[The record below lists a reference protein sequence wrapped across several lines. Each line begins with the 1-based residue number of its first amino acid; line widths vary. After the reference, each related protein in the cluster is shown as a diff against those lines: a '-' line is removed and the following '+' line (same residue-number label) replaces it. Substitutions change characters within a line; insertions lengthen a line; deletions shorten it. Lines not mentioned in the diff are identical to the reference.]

1 MERETGRKLS
11 LPLAFCQE
19 RRDELTGLSTMTA
32 FMEQAGKE
40 IQVGGAAFLYFNM
53 ENFRLVNQR
62 YGFQAGNQLLIHIAQ
77 VLSDIFGAV
86 PMARLND
93 DRFVVMT
100 RAAHVALEVERART
114 AIYEAEPRLSL
125 VVKVG
130 VYEPEAGVT
139 DIALILDRAKLA
151 CDSIKGMYDRDIAWF
166 DPSMEEALNLRTYL
180 VTHFYEAIE
189 KGWIEVYYQPEV
201 RALTREI
208 CGFEAL
214 ARWRDPERGL
224 ISPGVFVPV
233 LEDAH
238 LIDRLDLYVLQRVCE
253 DLQRIRREGLD
264 VTHISVNLSRVDF
277 QLNDMLRE
285 VEIICRA
292 YGVPR
297 EFLHIEI
304 TESALNENDAF
315 LKQEIARLRAQGFE
329 LWMDDFGSG
338 YSSLNN
344 LKDFQFDML
353 KIDMAFLR
361 DFETKPQSRVIL
373 SAVVDMAKKLGLHTL
388 AEGVETEEQYAFLK
402 SIGCETLQGYLF
414 SPPVPLAEI
423 LPILRREE
431 GQLQLEDFRAA
442 AFFDAVGA
450 VNVLSTQPLLP
461 PEEAQ
466 RAHPLAIGILSI
478 HHGEAKLLYCSKEL
492 MRQLRESGF
501 ASPEEAM
508 ATYQRCTEAGC
519 ELGNARFWELVA
531 RCRRTRRVESTE
543 NVMNG
548 NIFSIVMRRIM
559 VDEARD
565 RAAYVYQLFNLSRF
579 GIGHQV
585 RAVDVATRH
594 LLQIYTRIDL
604 FTSDG
609 QSENL
614 IVDTTQQRVMDLD
627 SLSEESLR
635 RYAQMYIVPED
646 RELFLTFYNI
656 KTVLARARRA
666 HNDHVTAVFRV
677 RDEVSAQVQ
686 PQMFIIVPFR
696 MDGKW
701 CYLSC
706 VRRIDNMDETS
717 ILHGVLQQSMCG
729 ESVCASTMNAGR
741 AVRGACGEA
750 TGR

>member
-1 MERETGRKLS
+1 MECGTGRRQP
-11 LPLAFCQE
+11 LPFRQE

-32 FMEQAGKE
+32 FMEYAGKE
-40 IQVGGAAFLYFNM
+40 IQSGKATFLYFNM

-62 YGFQAGNQLLIHIAQ
+62 YGFQAGNQLLIHIAE
-77 VLSDIFGAV
+77 VLGDVFGAV

-114 AIYEAEPRLSL
+114 AIYETEPRLSF

-130 VYEPEAGVT
+130 VYEPEAGVA

-180 VTHFYEAIE
+180 VTHFYEALE
-189 KGWIEVYYQPEV
+189 KGWIEVFYQPEV

-253 DLQRIRREGLD
+253 DLHHIRREGLD
-264 VTHISVNLSRVDF
+264 VTHISVNLSRIDF
-277 QLNDMLRE
+277 QLNDMLQE
-285 VEIICRA
+285 VKSICCA

-297 EFLHIEI
+297 GFLHIEI
-304 TESALNENDAF
+304 TESALNESDAF
-315 LKQEIARLRAQGFE
+315 LRQEIARLRSAGFE

-344 LKDFQFDML
+344 LKDIQFDMI

-361 DFETKPQSRVIL
+361 DFETKPQSRVII

-402 SIGCETLQGYLF
+402 SIGCEVLQGYLF
-414 SPPVPLAEI
+414 SPPVPFEEIRPVLEAEAGH
-423 LPILRREE
+423 LV
-431 GQLQLEDFRAA
+431 LEDFHAA
-442 AFFDAVGA
+442 AFFDQVGA
-450 VNVLSTQPLLP
+450 VNVLSARPLVLMEGERPAP
-461 PEEAQ
+461 PPALGIFET
-466 RAHPLAIGILSI
+466 RADEGR
-478 HHGEAKLLYCSKEL
+478 LLYGNAEL
-492 MRQLRESGF
+492 DRLCRLAGF
-501 ASPEEAM
+501 DSAATAI
-508 ATYQRCTEAGC
+508 ATYNQCRGDSC
-519 ELGNARFWELVA
+519 EVGNARFWDLVA
-531 RCRRTRRVESTE
+531 RCQRTRRVEHTE

-548 NIFSIVMRRIM
+548 RIFSIVMRCIGG
-559 VDEARD
+559 DEAQD
-565 RAAYVYQLFNLSRF
+565 RAAFVYQLIDLSQF
-579 GIGHQV
+579 DICHQES
-585 RAVDVATRH
+585 AVEVATRH

-604 FTSDG
+604 FTVDG
-609 QSENL
+609 KLENL

-627 SLSEESLR
+627 SLSEESVR

-646 RELFLTFYNI
+646 WERFLRFYDTT
-656 KTVLARARRA
+656 TVLARARHA
-666 HNDHVTAVFRV
+666 HNDHVTAIFYV
-677 RDEVSAQVQ
+677 RDESTTEAQ

-696 MDGKW
+696 LEGKW

-706 VRRIDNMDETS
+706 VRRIDNLDATAS
-717 ILHGVLQQSMCG
+717 
-729 ESVCASTMNAGR
+729 SVPPLVG
-741 AVRGACGEA
+741 
-750 TGR
+750 

>member
-1 MERETGRKLS
+1 
-11 LPLAFCQE
+11 
-19 RRDELTGLSTMTA
+19 MTA

-40 IQVGGAAFLYFNM
+40 IQSGKATFLYFNM

-62 YGFQAGNQLLIHIAQ
+62 YGFQAGNQLLIHIAE
-77 VLSDIFGAV
+77 VLGDVFGAV

-114 AIYEAEPRLSL
+114 AIYETEPRLSF

-130 VYEPEAGVT
+130 VYEPEAGVA

-180 VTHFYEAIE
+180 VTHFYEALE
-189 KGWIEVYYQPEV
+189 KGWIEVFYQPEV

-253 DLQRIRREGLD
+253 DLHHIRREGLD
-264 VTHISVNLSRVDF
+264 VTHISVNLSRIDF
-277 QLNDMLRE
+277 QLNDMLQE
-285 VEIICRA
+285 VKSICCA

-297 EFLHIEI
+297 GFLHIEI
-304 TESALNENDAF
+304 TESALNESDAF
-315 LKQEIARLRAQGFE
+315 LRQEIARLRSAGFE

-344 LKDFQFDML
+344 LKDFQFDMI

-361 DFETKPQSRVIL
+361 DFETKPQSRVII

-402 SIGCETLQGYLF
+402 SIGCEVLQGYLF
-414 SPPVPLAEI
+414 SPPVPFEEIRPVLEAEAGH
-423 LPILRREE
+423 LV
-431 GQLQLEDFRAA
+431 LEDFHAA
-442 AFFDAVGA
+442 AFFDQVGA
-450 VNVLSTQPLLP
+450 VNVLSARPLVLMEGERPAP
-461 PEEAQ
+461 PPALGIFET
-466 RAHPLAIGILSI
+466 RADEGR
-478 HHGEAKLLYCSKEL
+478 LLYGNAEL
-492 MRQLRESGF
+492 DRLSRLAGF
-501 ASPEEAM
+501 DSAATAI
-508 ATYQRCTEAGC
+508 ATYNQCRGDSC
-519 ELGNARFWELVA
+519 EVGNARFWDLVA
-531 RCRRTRRVESTE
+531 RCQRTRRVEHTE

-548 NIFSIVMRRIM
+548 RIFSIVMRCIGG
-559 VDEARD
+559 DEAQD
-565 RAAYVYQLFNLSRF
+565 RAAFVYQLIDLSQF
-579 GIGHQV
+579 DICHQES
-585 RAVDVATRH
+585 AVEVATRH

-604 FTSDG
+604 FTADG
-609 QSENL
+609 KLENL

-627 SLSEESLR
+627 SLSEESVR

-646 RELFLTFYNI
+646 RERFLRFYDTT
-656 KTVLARARRA
+656 TVLARARHA
-666 HNDHVTAVFRV
+666 HNDHVTAIFYV
-677 RDEVSAQVQ
+677 RDESTTEAQ

-696 MDGKW
+696 LEGKW

-706 VRRIDNMDETS
+706 VRRIDNLDATAS
-717 ILHGVLQQSMCG
+717 
-729 ESVCASTMNAGR
+729 SVPPLVG
-741 AVRGACGEA
+741 
-750 TGR
+750 

>member
-1 MERETGRKLS
+1 
-11 LPLAFCQE
+11 
-19 RRDELTGLSTMTA
+19 
-32 FMEQAGKE
+32 
-40 IQVGGAAFLYFNM
+40 M

-62 YGFQAGNQLLIHIAQ
+62 YGFQAGNQLLIHIAE
-77 VLSDIFGAV
+77 VLGDVFGAV

-114 AIYEAEPRLSL
+114 AIYEAEPRLSF

-130 VYEPEAGVT
+130 VYEPEAGVA

-180 VTHFYEAIE
+180 VTHFYEALE
-189 KGWIEVYYQPEV
+189 KGWIEVFYQPEV

-253 DLQRIRREGLD
+253 DLHHIRREGLD
-264 VTHISVNLSRVDF
+264 VTHISVNLSRIDF
-277 QLNDMLRE
+277 QLNDMLQE
-285 VEIICRA
+285 VKSICCA

-297 EFLHIEI
+297 GFLHIEI
-304 TESALNENDAF
+304 TESALNESDAF
-315 LKQEIARLRAQGFE
+315 LRQEIARLRSAGFE

-344 LKDFQFDML
+344 LKDFQFDMI

-361 DFETKPQSRVIL
+361 DFETKPQSRVII

-402 SIGCETLQGYLF
+402 SIGCEVLQGYLF
-414 SPPVPLAEI
+414 SPPVPFEEIRPVLEAEAGH
-423 LPILRREE
+423 LV
-431 GQLQLEDFRAA
+431 LEDFHAA
-442 AFFDAVGA
+442 AFFDQVGA
-450 VNVLSTQPLLP
+450 VNVLSARPLVLMEGERPAP
-461 PEEAQ
+461 PPALGIFET
-466 RAHPLAIGILSI
+466 RADEGR
-478 HHGEAKLLYCSKEL
+478 LLYGNAEL
-492 MRQLRESGF
+492 DRLCRLAGF
-501 ASPEEAM
+501 DSAATAI
-508 ATYQRCTEAGC
+508 ATYNQCRGDSC
-519 ELGNARFWELVA
+519 EVGNARFWDLVA
-531 RCRRTRRVESTE
+531 RCQRTRRVEHTE

-548 NIFSIVMRRIM
+548 RIFSIVMRCIGG
-559 VDEARD
+559 DEAQD
-565 RAAYVYQLFNLSRF
+565 RAAFVYQLSDLSQF
-579 GIGHQV
+579 DICHQES
-585 RAVDVATRH
+585 AVEVATRH

-604 FTSDG
+604 FTADG
-609 QSENL
+609 KLENL

-627 SLSEESLR
+627 SLSEESVR

-646 RELFLTFYNI
+646 RERFLRFYDTT
-656 KTVLARARRA
+656 TVLARARHA
-666 HNDHVTAVFRV
+666 HNDHVTAIFYV
-677 RDEVSAQVQ
+677 RDESTMEAQ

-696 MDGKW
+696 LEGKW

-706 VRRIDNMDETS
+706 VRRIDNLDATAS
-717 ILHGVLQQSMCG
+717 
-729 ESVCASTMNAGR
+729 SVPPLVG
-741 AVRGACGEA
+741 
-750 TGR
+750 

>member
-40 IQVGGAAFLYFNM
+40 IQAGGAAFLYFNM

-130 VYEPEAGVT
+130 VYEPEAGVE

-180 VTHFYEAIE
+180 VTHFYEALE
-189 KGWIEVYYQPEV
+189 KGWIEVFYQPEV

-253 DLQRIRREGLD
+253 DLHHIRREGLD
-264 VTHISVNLSRVDF
+264 VTHISVNLSRIDF
-277 QLNDMLRE
+277 QLNDMLQE
-285 VEIICRA
+285 VKSICCA

-297 EFLHIEI
+297 GFLHIEI
-304 TESALNENDAF
+304 TESALNESDAF
-315 LKQEIARLRAQGFE
+315 LRQEIARLRSAGFE

-344 LKDFQFDML
+344 LKDFQFDMI

-361 DFETKPQSRVIL
+361 DFETKPQSRVII

-402 SIGCETLQGYLF
+402 SIGCEVLQGYLF
-414 SPPVPLAEI
+414 SPPVPFEEIRPVLEAEAGH
-423 LPILRREE
+423 LV
-431 GQLQLEDFRAA
+431 LEDFHAA
-442 AFFDAVGA
+442 AFFDQVGA
-450 VNVLSTQPLLP
+450 VNVLSARPLVLMEGERPAP
-461 PEEAQ
+461 PPALGIFET
-466 RAHPLAIGILSI
+466 RADEGR
-478 HHGEAKLLYCSKEL
+478 LLYGNAEL
-492 MRQLRESGF
+492 DRLCRLAGF
-501 ASPEEAM
+501 DSAATAI
-508 ATYQRCTEAGC
+508 ATYNQCTGNFC
-519 ELGNARFWELVA
+519 EFGTARFWDLVA
-531 RCRRTRRVESTE
+531 RCQRTRRVEHTE

-548 NIFSIVMRRIM
+548 RIFSIVMRCIGG
-559 VDEARD
+559 DEAQD
-565 RAAYVYQLFNLSRF
+565 RAAFVYQLIDLSQF
-579 GIGHQV
+579 DICHQES
-585 RAVDVATRH
+585 AVEVATRH

-604 FTSDG
+604 FTADG
-609 QSENL
+609 KLENL
-614 IVDTTQQRVMDLD
+614 FVDTTQQRVMDLD
-627 SLSEESLR
+627 SLSEESVR

-646 RELFLTFYNI
+646 RERFLRFYDTT
-656 KTVLARARRA
+656 TVLARARHA
-666 HNDHVTAVFRV
+666 HNDHVTAIFYV
-677 RDEVSAQVQ
+677 RDESTTEAQ

-696 MDGKW
+696 LEGKW

-706 VRRIDNMDETS
+706 VRRIDNLDATAS
-717 ILHGVLQQSMCG
+717 
-729 ESVCASTMNAGR
+729 SVPPLVG
-741 AVRGACGEA
+741 
-750 TGR
+750 

>member
-1 MERETGRKLS
+1 MECGTGRRQP
-11 LPLAFCQE
+11 LPFCQE

-40 IQVGGAAFLYFNM
+40 IQSGKATFLYFNM

-62 YGFQAGNQLLIHIAQ
+62 YGFQAGNQLLIHIAE
-77 VLSDIFGAV
+77 VLGDVFGAV

-114 AIYEAEPRLSL
+114 AIYEAEPRLSF

-130 VYEPEAGVT
+130 VYEPEAGVA

-180 VTHFYEAIE
+180 VTHFYEALE
-189 KGWIEVYYQPEV
+189 KGWIEVFYQPEV

-253 DLQRIRREGLD
+253 DLHHIRREGLD
-264 VTHISVNLSRVDF
+264 VTHISVNLSRIDF
-277 QLNDMLRE
+277 QLNDMLQE
-285 VEIICRA
+285 VKSICCA

-297 EFLHIEI
+297 GFLHIEI
-304 TESALNENDAF
+304 TESALNESDAF
-315 LKQEIARLRAQGFE
+315 LRQEIARLRSAGFE

-344 LKDFQFDML
+344 LKDFQFDMI

-361 DFETKPQSRVIL
+361 DFETKPQSRVII

-402 SIGCETLQGYLF
+402 SIGCEVLQGYLF
-414 SPPVPLAEI
+414 SPPVPFEEIRPVLEAEAGH
-423 LPILRREE
+423 LV
-431 GQLQLEDFRAA
+431 LEDFHAA
-442 AFFDAVGA
+442 AFFDQVGA
-450 VNVLSTQPLLP
+450 VNVLSARPLVLMEGERPAP
-461 PEEAQ
+461 PPALGIFET
-466 RAHPLAIGILSI
+466 RADEGR
-478 HHGEAKLLYCSKEL
+478 LLYGNAEL
-492 MRQLRESGF
+492 DRLCRLAGF
-501 ASPEEAM
+501 DSAATAI
-508 ATYQRCTEAGC
+508 ATYNQCRGDSC
-519 ELGNARFWELVA
+519 EVGNARFWNLVA
-531 RCRRTRRVESTE
+531 RCQRTRRVEHTE

-548 NIFSIVMRRIM
+548 RIFSIVMRCIGG
-559 VDEARD
+559 DEAQD
-565 RAAYVYQLFNLSRF
+565 RAAFVYQLIDLSQF
-579 GIGHQV
+579 DICHQES
-585 RAVDVATRH
+585 AVEVATRH

-604 FTSDG
+604 FTADG
-609 QSENL
+609 KLENL

-627 SLSEESLR
+627 SLSEESVR

-646 RELFLTFYNI
+646 RERFLRFYDTT
-656 KTVLARARRA
+656 TVLARARHA
-666 HNDHVTAVFRV
+666 HNDHVTAIFYV
-677 RDEVSAQVQ
+677 RDESTTEAQ

-696 MDGKW
+696 LEGKW

-706 VRRIDNMDETS
+706 VRRIDNLDATAS
-717 ILHGVLQQSMCG
+717 
-729 ESVCASTMNAGR
+729 SVPPLVG
-741 AVRGACGEA
+741 
-750 TGR
+750 

>member
-11 LPLAFCQE
+11 LSLPFRQE
-19 RRDELTGLSTMTA
+19 RRDELTGLLTMTA
-32 FMEQAGKE
+32 FMEQAGRE
-40 IQVGGAAFLYFNM
+40 IEKGAAVFLYFNM

-100 RAAHVALEVERART
+100 RIAHVALEVERART

-130 VYEPEAGVT
+130 VYEPEPGVT

-180 VTHFYEAIE
+180 VTHFYEALE

-201 RALTREI
+201 RALTRRV

-233 LEDAH
+233 LEEAH
-238 LIDRLDLYVLQRVCE
+238 LVDRLDLYVLQRVCE
-253 DLQRIRREGLD
+253 DLQRIRKDGTMD

-285 VEIICRA
+285 VDVICRA

-297 EFLHIEI
+297 GFLHIEI
-304 TESALNENDAF
+304 TESALNESDTV
-315 LKQEIARLRAQGFE
+315 LKQEIGRLRGQGFE

-344 LKDFQFDML
+344 LKDFQFDVL

-402 SIGCETLQGYLF
+402 GIGCEVLQGYLF
-414 SPPVPLAEI
+414 SPPVPLKEI

-431 GQLQLEDFRAA
+431 GQLALEDFRAA
-442 AFFDAVGA
+442 AFFDDVGA
-450 VNVLSTQPLLP
+450 VNVLSTQPLLLP
-461 PEEAQ
+461 REERRAQ
-466 RAHPLAIGILSI
+466 PLAIGII
-478 HHGEAKLLYCSKEL
+478 ATHHDRAKLLYCSREL
-492 MRQLRESGF
+492 ARLLRVAGF
-501 ASPEEAM
+501 SSPEEAM
-508 ATYQRCTEAGC
+508 ATREMRAGSGR
-519 ELGNARFWELVA
+519 ELGNARFWELVE
-531 RCRRTRRVESTE
+531 RCRRTRRVECTE

-548 NIFSIVMRRIM
+548 TVFSIEMRCVA

-565 RAAYVYQLFNLSRF
+565 RAAFVYQLIDLSRF
-579 GIGHQV
+579 GISHQV
-585 RAVDVATRH
+585 HAVDVATRY

-609 QSENL
+609 RSENL

-627 SLSEESLR
+627 SLSEESVR
-635 RYAQMYIVPED
+635 RYADMYIVPED
-646 RELFLTFYNI
+646 RAHFLTFYDI
-656 KTVLARARRA
+656 KTVRARARRA

-677 RDEVSAQVQ
+677 RDEGSAEAQ
-686 PQMFIIVPFR
+686 PQMFILVPFR
-696 MDGKW
+696 MDGQW

-706 VRRIDNMDETS
+706 VRRIDNLDEQIS
-717 ILHGVLQQSMCG
+717 YGVFSLPDSCARCG
-729 ESVCASTMNAGR
+729 A
-741 AVRGACGEA
+741 EA
-750 TGR
+750 ERSE

>member
-130 VYEPEAGVT
+130 VYEPEAGVA

-180 VTHFYEAIE
+180 VTHFYEALE
-189 KGWIEVYYQPEV
+189 KGWIEVFYQPEV

-253 DLQRIRREGLD
+253 DLHHIRREGLD
-264 VTHISVNLSRVDF
+264 VTHISVNLSRIDF
-277 QLNDMLRE
+277 QLNDMLQE
-285 VEIICRA
+285 VKSLCCA

-304 TESALNENDAF
+304 TESALNESDTF
-315 LKQEIARLRAQGFE
+315 LKTEIGRLRGQGFE

-344 LKDFQFDML
+344 LKDFQFDMI

-361 DFETKPQSRVIL
+361 DFETKPQSRVII

-402 SIGCETLQGYLF
+402 SIGCEVLQGYLF
-414 SPPVPLAEI
+414 SPPVPFEEIRPVLEAEAGH
-423 LPILRREE
+423 LV
-431 GQLQLEDFRAA
+431 LEDFHAA
-442 AFFDAVGA
+442 AFFDQVGA
-450 VNVLSTQPLLP
+450 LNVLSARPLVLMEGERPAP
-461 PEEAQ
+461 PPALGIFET
-466 RAHPLAIGILSI
+466 RADEGR
-478 HHGEAKLLYCSKEL
+478 LLYGNAEL
-492 MRQLRESGF
+492 DRLCRLAGF
-501 ASPEEAM
+501 DSA
-508 ATYQRCTEAGC
+508 ATAIATNNQCRGDSC
-519 ELGNARFWELVA
+519 EVGNARFWDLVA
-531 RCRRTRRVESTE
+531 RCRRTRRVEHTE

-548 NIFSIVMRRIM
+548 RIFSIAMRCIGG
-559 VDEARD
+559 DEVQD
-565 RAAYVYQLFNLSRF
+565 RAAFVYQLIDLSQF
-579 GIGHQV
+579 DICHQES
-585 RAVDVATRH
+585 AVEVATRH

-604 FTSDG
+604 FTADG
-609 QSENL
+609 KLENL

-627 SLSEESLR
+627 SLSEEGVR

-646 RELFLTFYNI
+646 RERFLRFYDTT
-656 KTVLARARRA
+656 TVLARARHA
-666 HNDHVTAVFRV
+666 HNDHVTAIFYV
-677 RDEVSAQVQ
+677 RDEGTTEAQ

-696 MDGKW
+696 LEGKW

-706 VRRIDNMDETS
+706 VRRIDNLDATAS
-717 ILHGVLQQSMCG
+717 
-729 ESVCASTMNAGR
+729 SVPPLVG
-741 AVRGACGEA
+741 
-750 TGR
+750 

>member
-1 MERETGRKLS
+1 
-11 LPLAFCQE
+11 
-19 RRDELTGLSTMTA
+19 MTA
-32 FMEQAGKE
+32 FMEYAGKE
-40 IQVGGAAFLYFNM
+40 IQSGKATFLYFNM

-62 YGFQAGNQLLIHIAQ
+62 YGFQAGNQLLIHIAE
-77 VLSDIFGAV
+77 VLGDVFGAV

-114 AIYEAEPRLSL
+114 AIYETEPRLSF

-130 VYEPEAGVT
+130 VYEPEAGVA

-180 VTHFYEAIE
+180 VTHFYEALE
-189 KGWIEVYYQPEV
+189 KGWIEVFYQPEV

-253 DLQRIRREGLD
+253 DLHHIRREGLD
-264 VTHISVNLSRVDF
+264 VTHISVNLSRIDF
-277 QLNDMLRE
+277 QLNDMLQE
-285 VEIICRA
+285 VKSICCA

-297 EFLHIEI
+297 GFLHIEI
-304 TESALNENDAF
+304 TESALNESDAF
-315 LKQEIARLRAQGFE
+315 LRQEIARLRSAGFE

-344 LKDFQFDML
+344 LKDFQFDMI

-361 DFETKPQSRVIL
+361 DFETKPQSRVII

-402 SIGCETLQGYLF
+402 SIGCEVLQGYLF
-414 SPPVPLAEI
+414 SPPVPFEEIRPVLEAEAGH
-423 LPILRREE
+423 LV
-431 GQLQLEDFRAA
+431 LEDFHAA
-442 AFFDAVGA
+442 AFFDQVGA
-450 VNVLSTQPLLP
+450 VNVLSARPLVLMEGERPAP
-461 PEEAQ
+461 PPALGIFET
-466 RAHPLAIGILSI
+466 RADEGR
-478 HHGEAKLLYCSKEL
+478 LLYGNAEL
-492 MRQLRESGF
+492 DRLSRLAGF
-501 ASPEEAM
+501 DSAATAI
-508 ATYQRCTEAGC
+508 ATYNQCRGDSC
-519 ELGNARFWELVA
+519 EVGNARFWDLVA
-531 RCRRTRRVESTE
+531 RCQRTRRVEHTE

-548 NIFSIVMRRIM
+548 RIFSIVMRCIGG
-559 VDEARD
+559 DEAQD
-565 RAAYVYQLFNLSRF
+565 RAAFVYQLIDLSQF
-579 GIGHQV
+579 DICHQES
-585 RAVDVATRH
+585 AVEVATRH

-604 FTSDG
+604 FTADG
-609 QSENL
+609 KLENL

-627 SLSEESLR
+627 SLSEESVR

-646 RELFLTFYNI
+646 WERFLRFYDTT
-656 KTVLARARRA
+656 TVLARARHA
-666 HNDHVTAVFRV
+666 HNDHVTAIFYV
-677 RDEVSAQVQ
+677 RDESTTEAQ

-696 MDGKW
+696 LEGKW

-706 VRRIDNMDETS
+706 VRRIDNLDATAS
-717 ILHGVLQQSMCG
+717 
-729 ESVCASTMNAGR
+729 SVPPLVG
-741 AVRGACGEA
+741 
-750 TGR
+750 

>member
-1 MERETGRKLS
+1 MECGTGRRQP
-11 LPLAFCQE
+11 LPFRQE

-32 FMEQAGKE
+32 FMEYAGKE
-40 IQVGGAAFLYFNM
+40 IQSGKATFLYFNM

-62 YGFQAGNQLLIHIAQ
+62 YGFQAGNQLLIHIAE
-77 VLSDIFGAV
+77 VLGDVFGAV

-114 AIYEAEPRLSL
+114 AIYEAEPRLSF

-130 VYEPEAGVT
+130 VYEPEAGVA

-180 VTHFYEAIE
+180 VTHFYEALE
-189 KGWIEVYYQPEV
+189 KGWIEVFYQPEV

-253 DLQRIRREGLD
+253 DLHHIRREGLD
-264 VTHISVNLSRVDF
+264 VTHISVNLSRIDF
-277 QLNDMLRE
+277 QLNDMLQE
-285 VEIICRA
+285 VKSICCA

-297 EFLHIEI
+297 GFLHIEI
-304 TESALNENDAF
+304 TESALNESDAF
-315 LKQEIARLRAQGFE
+315 LRQEIARLRSAGFE

-344 LKDFQFDML
+344 LKDFQFDMI

-361 DFETKPQSRVIL
+361 DFETKPQSRVII

-402 SIGCETLQGYLF
+402 SIGCEVLQGYLF
-414 SPPVPLAEI
+414 SPPVPFEEIRPVLEAEAGH
-423 LPILRREE
+423 LV
-431 GQLQLEDFRAA
+431 LEDFHAA
-442 AFFDAVGA
+442 AFFDQVGA
-450 VNVLSTQPLLP
+450 VNVLSARPLVLMEGERPAP
-461 PEEAQ
+461 PPALGIFET
-466 RAHPLAIGILSI
+466 RADEGR
-478 HHGEAKLLYCSKEL
+478 LLYGNAEL
-492 MRQLRESGF
+492 DRLSRLAGF
-501 ASPEEAM
+501 DSAATAI
-508 ATYQRCTEAGC
+508 ATYNQCRGDSC
-519 ELGNARFWELVA
+519 EVGNARFWDLVA
-531 RCRRTRRVESTE
+531 RCQRTRRVEHTE

-548 NIFSIVMRRIM
+548 RIFSIVMRCIGG
-559 VDEARD
+559 DEAQD
-565 RAAYVYQLFNLSRF
+565 RAAFVYQLIDLSQF
-579 GIGHQV
+579 DICHQES
-585 RAVDVATRH
+585 AVEVATRH

-604 FTSDG
+604 FTADG
-609 QSENL
+609 KLENL

-627 SLSEESLR
+627 SLSEESVR

-646 RELFLTFYNI
+646 RERFLRFYDTT
-656 KTVLARARRA
+656 TVLARARHA
-666 HNDHVTAVFRV
+666 HNDHVTAIFYV
-677 RDEVSAQVQ
+677 RDESTTEAQ

-696 MDGKW
+696 LEGKW

-706 VRRIDNMDETS
+706 VRRIDNLDATAS
-717 ILHGVLQQSMCG
+717 
-729 ESVCASTMNAGR
+729 SVPPLVG
-741 AVRGACGEA
+741 
-750 TGR
+750 

>member
-1 MERETGRKLS
+1 MECGTGMRQP
-11 LPLAFCQE
+11 LPFRQE

-32 FMEQAGKE
+32 FMEYAGKE
-40 IQVGGAAFLYFNM
+40 IQSGKATFLYFNM

-62 YGFQAGNQLLIHIAQ
+62 YGFQAGNQLLIHIAE
-77 VLSDIFGAV
+77 VLGDVFGAV

-114 AIYEAEPRLSL
+114 AIYEAEPRLSF

-130 VYEPEAGVT
+130 VYEPEAGVA

-180 VTHFYEAIE
+180 VTHFYEALE
-189 KGWIEVYYQPEV
+189 KGWIEVFYQPEV

-253 DLQRIRREGLD
+253 DLHHIRREGLD
-264 VTHISVNLSRVDF
+264 VTHISVNLSRIDF
-277 QLNDMLRE
+277 QLNDMLQE
-285 VEIICRA
+285 VKSICCA

-297 EFLHIEI
+297 GFLHIEI
-304 TESALNENDAF
+304 TESALNESDAF
-315 LKQEIARLRAQGFE
+315 LRQEIARLRSAGFE

-344 LKDFQFDML
+344 LKDFQFDMI

-361 DFETKPQSRVIL
+361 DFETKPQSRVII

-402 SIGCETLQGYLF
+402 SIGCEVLQGYLF
-414 SPPVPLAEI
+414 SPPVPFEEIRPVLEAEAGH
-423 LPILRREE
+423 LV
-431 GQLQLEDFRAA
+431 LEDFHAA
-442 AFFDAVGA
+442 AFFDQVGA
-450 VNVLSTQPLLP
+450 VNVLSARPLVLMEGERPAP
-461 PEEAQ
+461 PPALGIFET
-466 RAHPLAIGILSI
+466 RADEGR
-478 HHGEAKLLYCSKEL
+478 LLYGNAEL
-492 MRQLRESGF
+492 DRLCRLAGF
-501 ASPEEAM
+501 DSAATAI
-508 ATYQRCTEAGC
+508 ATYNQCRGDSC
-519 ELGNARFWELVA
+519 EVGNARFWDLVA
-531 RCRRTRRVESTE
+531 RCQRTRRVEHTE

-548 NIFSIVMRRIM
+548 RIFSIVMRCIGG
-559 VDEARD
+559 DEAQD
-565 RAAYVYQLFNLSRF
+565 RAAFVYQLIDLSQF
-579 GIGHQV
+579 DICHQES
-585 RAVDVATRH
+585 AVEVATRH

-604 FTSDG
+604 FTADG
-609 QSENL
+609 KLENL

-627 SLSEESLR
+627 SLSEESVR

-646 RELFLTFYNI
+646 RERFLRFYDTT
-656 KTVLARARRA
+656 TVLARARHA
-666 HNDHVTAVFRV
+666 HNDHVTAIFYV
-677 RDEVSAQVQ
+677 RDESTMEAQ

-696 MDGKW
+696 LEGKW

-706 VRRIDNMDETS
+706 VRRIDNLDATAS
-717 ILHGVLQQSMCG
+717 
-729 ESVCASTMNAGR
+729 SVPPLVG
-741 AVRGACGEA
+741 
-750 TGR
+750 

>member
-1 MERETGRKLS
+1 MECGTGRRQP
-11 LPLAFCQE
+11 LPFRQE

-32 FMEQAGKE
+32 FMEYAGKE
-40 IQVGGAAFLYFNM
+40 IQSGKATFLYFNM

-62 YGFQAGNQLLIHIAQ
+62 YGFQAGNQLLIHISQ
-77 VLSDIFGAV
+77 VLRDIFGAV

-114 AIYEAEPRLSL
+114 AIYEAEPRLSF

-130 VYEPEAGVT
+130 VYEPEAGVA

-180 VTHFYEAIE
+180 VTHFYEALE
-189 KGWIEVYYQPEV
+189 KGWIEVFYQPEV

-224 ISPGVFVPV
+224 ISPGVFVPE
-233 LEDAH
+233 LEEEH

-253 DLQRIRREGLD
+253 DLHHIRREGLD
-264 VTHISVNLSRVDF
+264 VTHISVNLSRIDF
-277 QLNDMLRE
+277 QLNDMLQE
-285 VEIICRA
+285 VKSICCA

-297 EFLHIEI
+297 GFLHIEI
-304 TESALNENDAF
+304 TESALNESDAF
-315 LKQEIARLRAQGFE
+315 LRQEIARLRSAGFE

-344 LKDFQFDML
+344 LKDFQFDMI

-361 DFETKPQSRVIL
+361 DFETKPQSRVII

-402 SIGCETLQGYLF
+402 SIGCEVLQGYLF
-414 SPPVPLAEI
+414 SPPVPFEEIRPVLEAEAGH
-423 LPILRREE
+423 LV
-431 GQLQLEDFRAA
+431 LEDFHAA
-442 AFFDAVGA
+442 AFFDQVGA
-450 VNVLSTQPLLP
+450 VNVLSARPLVLMEGERPAP
-461 PEEAQ
+461 PPALGIFET
-466 RAHPLAIGILSI
+466 RADEGR
-478 HHGEAKLLYCSKEL
+478 LLYGNAEL
-492 MRQLRESGF
+492 DRLCRLAGF
-501 ASPEEAM
+501 DSAATAI
-508 ATYQRCTEAGC
+508 ATYNQCRGDSC
-519 ELGNARFWELVA
+519 EVGNARFWDLVA
-531 RCRRTRRVESTE
+531 RCQRTRRVEHTE

-548 NIFSIVMRRIM
+548 RIFSIVMRCIGG
-559 VDEARD
+559 DEAQD
-565 RAAYVYQLFNLSRF
+565 RAAFVYQLIDLSQF
-579 GIGHQV
+579 DICHQES
-585 RAVDVATRH
+585 AVEVATRH

-604 FTSDG
+604 FTADG
-609 QSENL
+609 KLENL

-627 SLSEESLR
+627 SLSEESVR

-646 RELFLTFYNI
+646 RERFLRFYDTT
-656 KTVLARARRA
+656 TVLARARHA
-666 HNDHVTAVFRV
+666 HNDHVTAIFYV
-677 RDEVSAQVQ
+677 RDESTTEAQ

-696 MDGKW
+696 LEGKW

-706 VRRIDNMDETS
+706 VRRIDNLDATAS
-717 ILHGVLQQSMCG
+717 
-729 ESVCASTMNAGR
+729 SVPPLVG
-741 AVRGACGEA
+741 
-750 TGR
+750 

>member
-1 MERETGRKLS
+1 MECGTGMRQP
-11 LPLAFCQE
+11 LPFRQE

-32 FMEQAGKE
+32 FMEYAGKE
-40 IQVGGAAFLYFNM
+40 IQSGKATFLYFNM

-62 YGFQAGNQLLIHIAQ
+62 YGFQAGNQLLIHIAE
-77 VLSDIFGAV
+77 VLGDVFGAV

-114 AIYEAEPRLSL
+114 AIYEAEPRLSF

-130 VYEPEAGVT
+130 VYEPEAGVA

-180 VTHFYEAIE
+180 VTHFYEALE
-189 KGWIEVYYQPEV
+189 KGWIEVFYQPEV

-253 DLQRIRREGLD
+253 DLHHIRREGLD
-264 VTHISVNLSRVDF
+264 VTHISVNLSRIDF
-277 QLNDMLRE
+277 QLNDMLQE
-285 VEIICRA
+285 VKSICCA

-297 EFLHIEI
+297 GFLHIEI
-304 TESALNENDAF
+304 TESALNESDAF
-315 LKQEIARLRAQGFE
+315 LRQEIARLRSAGFE

-344 LKDFQFDML
+344 LKDFQFDMI

-361 DFETKPQSRVIL
+361 DFETKPQSRVII

-402 SIGCETLQGYLF
+402 SIGCEVLQGYLF
-414 SPPVPLAEI
+414 SPPVPFEEIRPVLEAEAGH
-423 LPILRREE
+423 LV
-431 GQLQLEDFRAA
+431 LEDFHAA
-442 AFFDAVGA
+442 AFFDQVGA
-450 VNVLSTQPLLP
+450 VNVLSARPLVLMEGERSAP
-461 PEEAQ
+461 PPALGIFET
-466 RAHPLAIGILSI
+466 RADEGR
-478 HHGEAKLLYCSKEL
+478 LLYGNAEL
-492 MRQLRESGF
+492 DRLCRLAGF
-501 ASPEEAM
+501 DSAATAI
-508 ATYQRCTEAGC
+508 ATYNQCRGDSC
-519 ELGNARFWELVA
+519 EVGNARFWDLVA
-531 RCRRTRRVESTE
+531 RCQRTRRVEHTE

-548 NIFSIVMRRIM
+548 RIFSIVMRCIGG
-559 VDEARD
+559 DEAQD
-565 RAAYVYQLFNLSRF
+565 RAAFVYQLIDLSQF
-579 GIGHQV
+579 DICHQES
-585 RAVDVATRH
+585 AVEVATRH

-604 FTSDG
+604 FTADG
-609 QSENL
+609 KLENL

-627 SLSEESLR
+627 SLSEESVR

-646 RELFLTFYNI
+646 RERFLRFYDTT
-656 KTVLARARRA
+656 TVLARARHA
-666 HNDHVTAVFRV
+666 HNDHVTAIFYV
-677 RDEVSAQVQ
+677 RDESTMEAQ

-696 MDGKW
+696 LEGKW

-706 VRRIDNMDETS
+706 VRRIDNLDATAS
-717 ILHGVLQQSMCG
+717 
-729 ESVCASTMNAGR
+729 SVPPLVG
-741 AVRGACGEA
+741 
-750 TGR
+750 

>member
-11 LPLAFCQE
+11 LSLPFRQE

-32 FMEQAGKE
+32 FMEQAGRE
-40 IQVGGAAFLYFNM
+40 IEKGAAVFLYFNM

-100 RAAHVALEVERART
+100 RIAHVALEVERART

-130 VYEPEAGVT
+130 VYEPEPGVT

-201 RALTREI
+201 RALTRRV

-238 LIDRLDLYVLQRVCE
+238 LVDRLDLYVLQRVCE
-253 DLQRIRREGLD
+253 DLQRIRKDAAMD

-277 QLNDMLRE
+277 QLNDMLQE

-292 YGVPR
+292 HGVPR

-304 TESALNENDAF
+304 TESALNESDTF
-315 LKQEIARLRAQGFE
+315 LKTEIGRLRGQGFE

-344 LKDFQFDML
+344 LKDFQFDVL

-361 DFETKPQSRVIL
+361 DFATKPQSRVIL

-414 SPPVPLAEI
+414 SPPVPLVEI

-431 GQLQLEDFRAA
+431 GQLELEDFRAA
-442 AFFDAVGA
+442 SFFDAVGA

-466 RAHPLAIGILSI
+466 KAHPLAIGILSI
-478 HHGEAKLLYCSKEL
+478 HHERAKLLYCSREL
-492 MRQLRESGF
+492 ARQLREAGF
-501 ASPEEAM
+501 TSPEEAM
-508 ATYQRCTEAGC
+508 ATYRRDAEGGR

-548 NIFSIVMRRIM
+548 NIFSIVMRCIM

-565 RAAYVYQLFNLSRF
+565 RAAYVYQLFNLSQL

-585 RAVDVATRH
+585 HAVDVATRH

-609 QSENL
+609 RSENL

-627 SLSEESLR
+627 SLSEESVR

-646 RELFLTFYNI
+646 REMFLTFYDI
-656 KTVLARARRA
+656 GTACARARRA

-677 RDEVSAQVQ
+677 RDEGSAEAQ
-686 PQMFIIVPFR
+686 PQMFILVPFR
-696 MDGKW
+696 MDGQW

-706 VRRIDNMDETS
+706 VRRIDNMDESS
-717 ILHGVLQQSMCG
+717 ILHGVLQQTVCG
-729 ESVCASTMNAGR
+729 ESACASMDAGR
-741 AVRGACGEA
+741 AVRGACDE

>member
-1 MERETGRKLS
+1 MECGTGRRQP
-11 LPLAFCQE
+11 LPFCQE

-32 FMEQAGKE
+32 FMEYAGKE
-40 IQVGGAAFLYFNM
+40 IQSGKATFLYFNM

-62 YGFQAGNQLLIHIAQ
+62 YGFQAGNQLLIHIAE
-77 VLSDIFGAV
+77 VLGDVFGAV

-130 VYEPEAGVT
+130 VYEPEAGVE

-180 VTHFYEAIE
+180 VTHFYEALE
-189 KGWIEVYYQPEV
+189 KGWIEVFYQPEV

-253 DLQRIRREGLD
+253 DLHHIRREGLD
-264 VTHISVNLSRVDF
+264 VTHISVNLSRIDF
-277 QLNDMLRE
+277 QLNDMLQE
-285 VEIICRA
+285 VKSICCA

-297 EFLHIEI
+297 GFLHIEI
-304 TESALNENDAF
+304 TESALNESDAF
-315 LKQEIARLRAQGFE
+315 LRQEIARLRSAGFE

-344 LKDFQFDML
+344 LKDFQFDMI

-361 DFETKPQSRVIL
+361 DFETKPQSRVII

-402 SIGCETLQGYLF
+402 SIGCEVLQGYLF
-414 SPPVPLAEI
+414 SPPVPFEEIRPVLEAEAGH
-423 LPILRREE
+423 LV
-431 GQLQLEDFRAA
+431 LEDFHAA
-442 AFFDAVGA
+442 AFFDQVGA
-450 VNVLSTQPLLP
+450 VNVLSARPLVLMEGERPAP
-461 PEEAQ
+461 PPALGIFET
-466 RAHPLAIGILSI
+466 RADEGR
-478 HHGEAKLLYCSKEL
+478 LLYGNAEL
-492 MRQLRESGF
+492 DRLCRLAGF
-501 ASPEEAM
+501 DSAATAI
-508 ATYQRCTEAGC
+508 ATYNQCRGDSC
-519 ELGNARFWELVA
+519 EVGNARFWDLVA
-531 RCRRTRRVESTE
+531 RCQRTRRVEHTE

-548 NIFSIVMRRIM
+548 RIFSIVMRCIGG
-559 VDEARD
+559 DEAQD
-565 RAAYVYQLFNLSRF
+565 RAAFVYQLIDLSQF
-579 GIGHQV
+579 DICHQES
-585 RAVDVATRH
+585 AVEVATRH

-604 FTSDG
+604 FTADG
-609 QSENL
+609 KLENL

-627 SLSEESLR
+627 SLSEESVR

-646 RELFLTFYNI
+646 RERFLRFYDTT
-656 KTVLARARRA
+656 TVLARARHA
-666 HNDHVTAVFRV
+666 HNDHVTAIFYV
-677 RDEVSAQVQ
+677 RDESTMEAQ

-696 MDGKW
+696 LEGKW

-706 VRRIDNMDETS
+706 VRRIDNLDATAS
-717 ILHGVLQQSMCG
+717 
-729 ESVCASTMNAGR
+729 SVPPLVG
-741 AVRGACGEA
+741 
-750 TGR
+750 

>member
-1 MERETGRKLS
+1 MDRETGRKLS

-40 IQVGGAAFLYFNM
+40 IQAGGAAFLYFNM

-100 RAAHVALEVERART
+100 RIAHVALEVEHART

-180 VTHFYEAIE
+180 VTHFYEALE

-238 LIDRLDLYVLQRVCE
+238 LVDRLDLYVLQRVCE

-277 QLNDMLRE
+277 QLNDMLQE

-292 YGVPR
+292 HGVPR

-431 GQLQLEDFRAA
+431 GQLQLEDFHAA
-442 AFFDAVGA
+442 AFFDQVGA
-450 VNVLSTQPLLP
+450 VNVLSAQPLVLMEGERPAP
-461 PEEAQ
+461 PTALGIFET
-466 RAHPLAIGILSI
+466 RADEGR
-478 HHGEAKLLYCSKEL
+478 LLYGNAEL
-492 MRQLRESGF
+492 ERLCRLAGF
-501 ASPEEAM
+501 DSAATAI
-508 ATYQRCTEAGC
+508 ATYNQCRGDSC
-519 ELGNARFWELVA
+519 EVGNARFWDLVA
-531 RCRRTRRVESTE
+531 RCQRTRRVEHTE

-548 NIFSIVMRRIM
+548 RIFSIAMRCIGG
-559 VDEARD
+559 DEAQD
-565 RAAYVYQLFNLSRF
+565 RAAFVYQLIDLSQF
-579 GIGHQV
+579 DICHQES
-585 RAVDVATRH
+585 AVEVATRH

-604 FTSDG
+604 FTADG
-609 QSENL
+609 KLENL

-627 SLSEESLR
+627 SLSEESVR

-646 RELFLTFYNI
+646 RERFIRFYDTT
-656 KTVLARARRA
+656 TVLARARHA
-666 HNDHVTAVFRV
+666 HNDHVTAIFYV
-677 RDEVSAQVQ
+677 RDESTTEAQ

-696 MDGKW
+696 LEGKW

-706 VRRIDNMDETS
+706 VRRIDNFDATAS
-717 ILHGVLQQSMCG
+717 
-729 ESVCASTMNAGR
+729 SVPPFVGGGGR
-741 AVRGACGEA
+741 I
-750 TGR
+750 GRK

>member
-130 VYEPEAGVT
+130 VYEPEAGVE

-180 VTHFYEAIE
+180 VTHFYEALE

-253 DLQRIRREGLD
+253 DLHHIRREGLD
-264 VTHISVNLSRVDF
+264 VTHISVNLSRIDF
-277 QLNDMLRE
+277 QLNDMLQE
-285 VEIICRA
+285 VKSICCA

-297 EFLHIEI
+297 GFLHIEI
-304 TESALNENDAF
+304 TESALNESDAF
-315 LKQEIARLRAQGFE
+315 LRQEIARLRSAGFE

-344 LKDFQFDML
+344 LKDFQFDMI

-361 DFETKPQSRVIL
+361 DFETKPQSRVII

-402 SIGCETLQGYLF
+402 SIGCEVLQGYLF
-414 SPPVPLAEI
+414 SPPVPFEEIRPVLEAEAGH
-423 LPILRREE
+423 LV
-431 GQLQLEDFRAA
+431 LEDFHAA
-442 AFFDAVGA
+442 AFFDQVGA
-450 VNVLSTQPLLP
+450 VNVLSARPLVLMEGERPEP
-461 PEEAQ
+461 PPALGIFET
-466 RAHPLAIGILSI
+466 RADEGR
-478 HHGEAKLLYCSKEL
+478 LLYGNAEL
-492 MRQLRESGF
+492 DRLCRLAGF
-501 ASPEEAM
+501 DSAATAI
-508 ATYQRCTEAGC
+508 ATYNQCRGDSC
-519 ELGNARFWELVA
+519 EVGNARFWDLVA
-531 RCRRTRRVESTE
+531 RCQRTRRVEHTE

-548 NIFSIVMRRIM
+548 RIFSIVMRCIGG
-559 VDEARD
+559 DEAQD
-565 RAAYVYQLFNLSRF
+565 RAAFVYQLIDLSQF
-579 GIGHQV
+579 DICHQES
-585 RAVDVATRH
+585 AVEVATRH

-604 FTSDG
+604 FTADG
-609 QSENL
+609 KLENL

-627 SLSEESLR
+627 SLSEESVR

-646 RELFLTFYNI
+646 RERFLRFYDTT
-656 KTVLARARRA
+656 TVLARARHA
-666 HNDHVTAVFRV
+666 HNDHVTAIFYV
-677 RDEVSAQVQ
+677 RDESTTEAQ

-696 MDGKW
+696 LEGKW

-706 VRRIDNMDETS
+706 VRRIDNLDATAS
-717 ILHGVLQQSMCG
+717 
-729 ESVCASTMNAGR
+729 SVPPLVG
-741 AVRGACGEA
+741 
-750 TGR
+750 

>member
-1 MERETGRKLS
+1 MECGTGRRQP
-11 LPLAFCQE
+11 LPFRQE

-32 FMEQAGKE
+32 FMEYAGKE
-40 IQVGGAAFLYFNM
+40 IQSGKATFLYFNM

-62 YGFQAGNQLLIHIAQ
+62 YGFQAGNQLLIHIAE
-77 VLSDIFGAV
+77 VLGDVFGAV

-114 AIYEAEPRLSL
+114 AIYETEPRLSF

-130 VYEPEAGVT
+130 VYEPEAGVA

-180 VTHFYEAIE
+180 VTHFYEALE
-189 KGWIEVYYQPEV
+189 KGWIEVFYQPEV

-253 DLQRIRREGLD
+253 DLHHIRREGLD
-264 VTHISVNLSRVDF
+264 VTHISVNLSRIDF
-277 QLNDMLRE
+277 QLNDMLQE
-285 VEIICRA
+285 VKSICCA

-297 EFLHIEI
+297 GFLHIEI
-304 TESALNENDAF
+304 TESALNESDAF
-315 LKQEIARLRAQGFE
+315 LRQEIARLRSAGFE

-344 LKDFQFDML
+344 LKDFQFDMI

-361 DFETKPQSRVIL
+361 DFETKPQSRVII

-402 SIGCETLQGYLF
+402 SIGCEVLQGYLF
-414 SPPVPLAEI
+414 SPPVPFEEIRPVLEAEAGH
-423 LPILRREE
+423 LV
-431 GQLQLEDFRAA
+431 LEDFHAA
-442 AFFDAVGA
+442 AFFDQVGA
-450 VNVLSTQPLLP
+450 VNVLSARPLVLMEGERPAP
-461 PEEAQ
+461 PPALGIFET
-466 RAHPLAIGILSI
+466 RADEGR
-478 HHGEAKLLYCSKEL
+478 LLYGNAEL
-492 MRQLRESGF
+492 DRLCRLAGF
-501 ASPEEAM
+501 DSAATAI
-508 ATYQRCTEAGC
+508 ATYNQCRGDSC
-519 ELGNARFWELVA
+519 EVGNARFWDLVA
-531 RCRRTRRVESTE
+531 RCQRTRRVEHTE

-548 NIFSIVMRRIM
+548 RIFSIVMRCIGG
-559 VDEARD
+559 DEAQD
-565 RAAYVYQLFNLSRF
+565 RAAFVYQLIDLSQF
-579 GIGHQV
+579 DICHQES
-585 RAVDVATRH
+585 AVEVATRH

-604 FTSDG
+604 FTADG
-609 QSENL
+609 KLENL

-627 SLSEESLR
+627 SLSEESVR

-646 RELFLTFYNI
+646 WERFLRFYDTT
-656 KTVLARARRA
+656 TVLARARHA
-666 HNDHVTAVFRV
+666 HNDHVTAIFYV
-677 RDEVSAQVQ
+677 RDESTTEAQ

-696 MDGKW
+696 LEGKW

-706 VRRIDNMDETS
+706 VRRIDNLDATAS
-717 ILHGVLQQSMCG
+717 
-729 ESVCASTMNAGR
+729 SVPPLG
-741 AVRGACGEA
+741 G
-750 TGR
+750 

>member
-1 MERETGRKLS
+1 MECGTGRRQP
-11 LPLAFCQE
+11 LPFRQE

-32 FMEQAGKE
+32 FMEYAGKE
-40 IQVGGAAFLYFNM
+40 IQSGKATFLYFNM

-62 YGFQAGNQLLIHIAQ
+62 YGFQAGNQLLIHIAE
-77 VLSDIFGAV
+77 VLGDVFGAV

-100 RAAHVALEVERART
+100 RAAHIALEVERART
-114 AIYEAEPRLSL
+114 AIYETEPRLSF

-130 VYEPEAGVT
+130 VYEPEAGVA

-180 VTHFYEAIE
+180 VTHFYEALE
-189 KGWIEVYYQPEV
+189 KGWIEVFYQPEV

-253 DLQRIRREGLD
+253 DLHHIRREGLD
-264 VTHISVNLSRVDF
+264 VTHISVNLSRIDF
-277 QLNDMLRE
+277 QLNDMLQE
-285 VEIICRA
+285 VKSICCA

-297 EFLHIEI
+297 GFLHIEI
-304 TESALNENDAF
+304 TESALNESDAF
-315 LKQEIARLRAQGFE
+315 LRQEIARLRSAGFE

-344 LKDFQFDML
+344 LKDFQFDMI

-361 DFETKPQSRVIL
+361 DFETKPQSRVII

-402 SIGCETLQGYLF
+402 SIGCEVLQGYLF
-414 SPPVPLAEI
+414 SPPVPFEEIRPVLEAEAGH
-423 LPILRREE
+423 LV
-431 GQLQLEDFRAA
+431 LEDFHAA
-442 AFFDAVGA
+442 AFFDQVGA
-450 VNVLSTQPLLP
+450 VNVLSARPLVLMEGERPAP
-461 PEEAQ
+461 PPALGIFET
-466 RAHPLAIGILSI
+466 RADEGR
-478 HHGEAKLLYCSKEL
+478 LLYGNAEL
-492 MRQLRESGF
+492 DRLSRLAGF
-501 ASPEEAM
+501 DSAATAI
-508 ATYQRCTEAGC
+508 ATYNQCRGDSC
-519 ELGNARFWELVA
+519 EVGNARFWDLVA
-531 RCRRTRRVESTE
+531 RCQRTRRVEHTE

-548 NIFSIVMRRIM
+548 RIFSIVMRCIGG
-559 VDEARD
+559 DEAQD
-565 RAAYVYQLFNLSRF
+565 RAAFVYQLIDLSQF
-579 GIGHQV
+579 DICHQES
-585 RAVDVATRH
+585 AVEVATRH

-604 FTSDG
+604 FTADG
-609 QSENL
+609 KLENL

-627 SLSEESLR
+627 SLSEESVR

-646 RELFLTFYNI
+646 RERFLRFYDTT
-656 KTVLARARRA
+656 TVLARARHA
-666 HNDHVTAVFRV
+666 HNDHVTAIFYV
-677 RDEVSAQVQ
+677 RDESTTEAQ

-696 MDGKW
+696 LEGKW

-706 VRRIDNMDETS
+706 VRRIDNLDATAS
-717 ILHGVLQQSMCG
+717 
-729 ESVCASTMNAGR
+729 SVPPLVG
-741 AVRGACGEA
+741 
-750 TGR
+750 

>member
-1 MERETGRKLS
+1 MECGTGRRQP
-11 LPLAFCQE
+11 LPFRQE

-32 FMEQAGKE
+32 FMEYAGKE
-40 IQVGGAAFLYFNM
+40 IQSGKATFLYFNM

-62 YGFQAGNQLLIHIAQ
+62 YGFQAGNQLLIHIAE
-77 VLSDIFGAV
+77 VLGDVFGAV

-114 AIYEAEPRLSL
+114 AIYEAEPRLSF

-130 VYEPEAGVT
+130 VYEPEAGVA

-180 VTHFYEAIE
+180 VTHFYEALE
-189 KGWIEVYYQPEV
+189 KGWIEVFYQPEV

-253 DLQRIRREGLD
+253 DLHHIRREGLD
-264 VTHISVNLSRVDF
+264 VTHISVNLSRIDF
-277 QLNDMLRE
+277 QLNDMLQE
-285 VEIICRA
+285 VKSICCA

-297 EFLHIEI
+297 GFLHIEI
-304 TESALNENDAF
+304 TESALNESDAF
-315 LKQEIARLRAQGFE
+315 LRQEIARLRSAGFE

-344 LKDFQFDML
+344 LKDFQFDMI

-361 DFETKPQSRVIL
+361 DFETKPQSRVII

-402 SIGCETLQGYLF
+402 SIGCEVLQGYLF
-414 SPPVPLAEI
+414 SPPVPFEEIRPVLEAEAGH
-423 LPILRREE
+423 LV
-431 GQLQLEDFRAA
+431 LEDFHAA
-442 AFFDAVGA
+442 AFFDQVGA
-450 VNVLSTQPLLP
+450 VNVLSARPLVLMEGERPAP
-461 PEEAQ
+461 PPALGIFET
-466 RAHPLAIGILSI
+466 RADEGR
-478 HHGEAKLLYCSKEL
+478 LLYGNAEL
-492 MRQLRESGF
+492 DRLCRLAGF
-501 ASPEEAM
+501 DSAATAI
-508 ATYQRCTEAGC
+508 ATYNQCRGDSC
-519 ELGNARFWELVA
+519 EVGNARFWDLVA
-531 RCRRTRRVESTE
+531 RCQRTRRVEHTE

-548 NIFSIVMRRIM
+548 RIFSIVMRCIGG
-559 VDEARD
+559 DEAQD
-565 RAAYVYQLFNLSRF
+565 RAAFVYQLIDLSQF
-579 GIGHQV
+579 DICHQES
-585 RAVDVATRH
+585 AVEVATRH

-604 FTSDG
+604 FTADG
-609 QSENL
+609 KLENL

-627 SLSEESLR
+627 SLSEESVR

-646 RELFLTFYNI
+646 WERFLRFYDTT
-656 KTVLARARRA
+656 TVLARARHA
-666 HNDHVTAVFRV
+666 HNDHVTAIFYV
-677 RDEVSAQVQ
+677 RDESTTEAQ

-696 MDGKW
+696 LEGKW

-706 VRRIDNMDETS
+706 VRRIDNLDATAS
-717 ILHGVLQQSMCG
+717 
-729 ESVCASTMNAGR
+729 SVPPLVG
-741 AVRGACGEA
+741 
-750 TGR
+750 

>member
-1 MERETGRKLS
+1 MECGTGRRQP
-11 LPLAFCQE
+11 LPFRQE

-32 FMEQAGKE
+32 FMEYAGKE

-100 RAAHVALEVERART
+100 RAAHVALKVERART
-114 AIYEAEPRLSL
+114 AIYETEPRLSF

-130 VYEPEAGVT
+130 VYEPEAGVA

-180 VTHFYEAIE
+180 VTHFYEALE
-189 KGWIEVYYQPEV
+189 KGWIEVFYQPEV

-253 DLQRIRREGLD
+253 DLHHIRREGLD
-264 VTHISVNLSRVDF
+264 VTHISVNLSRIDF
-277 QLNDMLRE
+277 QLNDMLQE
-285 VEIICRA
+285 VKSICCA

-297 EFLHIEI
+297 GFLHIEI
-304 TESALNENDAF
+304 TESALNESDAF
-315 LKQEIARLRAQGFE
+315 LRQEIARLRSAGFE

-344 LKDFQFDML
+344 LKDFQFDMI

-361 DFETKPQSRVIL
+361 DFETKPQSRVII

-402 SIGCETLQGYLF
+402 SIGCEVLQGYLF
-414 SPPVPLAEI
+414 SPPVPFEEIRPVLEAEAGH
-423 LPILRREE
+423 LV
-431 GQLQLEDFRAA
+431 LEDFHAA
-442 AFFDAVGA
+442 AFFDQVGA
-450 VNVLSTQPLLP
+450 VNVLSARPLVLMEGERPAP
-461 PEEAQ
+461 PPALGIFET
-466 RAHPLAIGILSI
+466 RADEGR
-478 HHGEAKLLYCSKEL
+478 LLYGNAEL
-492 MRQLRESGF
+492 DRLSRLAGF
-501 ASPEEAM
+501 DSAATAI
-508 ATYQRCTEAGC
+508 ATYNQCRGDSC
-519 ELGNARFWELVA
+519 EVGNARFWDLVA
-531 RCRRTRRVESTE
+531 RCQRTRRVEHTE

-548 NIFSIVMRRIM
+548 RIFSIVMRCIGG
-559 VDEARD
+559 DEAQD
-565 RAAYVYQLFNLSRF
+565 RAAFVYQLIDLSQF
-579 GIGHQV
+579 DICHQES
-585 RAVDVATRH
+585 AVEVATRH

-604 FTSDG
+604 FTADG
-609 QSENL
+609 KLENL

-627 SLSEESLR
+627 SLSEESVR

-646 RELFLTFYNI
+646 WERFLRFYDTT
-656 KTVLARARRA
+656 TVLARARHA
-666 HNDHVTAVFRV
+666 HNDHVTAIFYV
-677 RDEVSAQVQ
+677 RDESTTEAQ

-696 MDGKW
+696 LEGKW

-706 VRRIDNMDETS
+706 VRRIDNLDATAS
-717 ILHGVLQQSMCG
+717 
-729 ESVCASTMNAGR
+729 SVPPLVG
-741 AVRGACGEA
+741 
-750 TGR
+750 

>member
-1 MERETGRKLS
+1 MECGTGRRQ
-11 LPLAFCQE
+11 PRQE

-40 IQVGGAAFLYFNM
+40 IQSGKATFLYFNM

-62 YGFQAGNQLLIHIAQ
+62 YGFQAGNQLLIHIAE
-77 VLSDIFGAV
+77 VLGDVFGAV

-114 AIYEAEPRLSL
+114 AIYEAEPRLSF

-130 VYEPEAGVT
+130 VYEPEAGVA

-180 VTHFYEAIE
+180 VTHFYEALE
-189 KGWIEVYYQPEV
+189 KGWIEVFYQPEV

-253 DLQRIRREGLD
+253 DLHHIRREGLD
-264 VTHISVNLSRVDF
+264 VTHISVNLSRIDF
-277 QLNDMLRE
+277 QLNDMLQE
-285 VEIICRA
+285 VKSICCA

-297 EFLHIEI
+297 GFLHIEI
-304 TESALNENDAF
+304 TESALNESDAF
-315 LKQEIARLRAQGFE
+315 LRQEIARLRSAGFE

-344 LKDFQFDML
+344 LKDFQFDMI

-361 DFETKPQSRVIL
+361 DFETKPQSRVII

-402 SIGCETLQGYLF
+402 SIGCEVLQGYLF
-414 SPPVPLAEI
+414 SPPVPFEEIRPVLEAEAGH
-423 LPILRREE
+423 LV
-431 GQLQLEDFRAA
+431 LEDFHAA
-442 AFFDAVGA
+442 AFFDQVGA
-450 VNVLSTQPLLP
+450 VNVLSARPLVLMEGERPAP
-461 PEEAQ
+461 PPALGIFET
-466 RAHPLAIGILSI
+466 RADEGR
-478 HHGEAKLLYCSKEL
+478 LLYGNAEL
-492 MRQLRESGF
+492 DRLCRLAGF
-501 ASPEEAM
+501 DSAATAI
-508 ATYQRCTEAGC
+508 ATYNQCRGDSC
-519 ELGNARFWELVA
+519 EVGNARFWDLVA
-531 RCRRTRRVESTE
+531 RCQRTRRVEHTE

-548 NIFSIVMRRIM
+548 RIFSIVMRCIGG
-559 VDEARD
+559 DEAQD
-565 RAAYVYQLFNLSRF
+565 RAAFVYQLIDLSQF
-579 GIGHQV
+579 DICHQES
-585 RAVDVATRH
+585 AVEVATRH

-604 FTSDG
+604 FTADG
-609 QSENL
+609 KLENL

-627 SLSEESLR
+627 SLSEESVR

-646 RELFLTFYNI
+646 RERFLRFYDTT
-656 KTVLARARRA
+656 TVLARARHA
-666 HNDHVTAVFRV
+666 HNDHVTAIFYV
-677 RDEVSAQVQ
+677 RDESTTEAQ

-696 MDGKW
+696 LEGKW

-706 VRRIDNMDETS
+706 VRRIDNLDATAS
-717 ILHGVLQQSMCG
+717 
-729 ESVCASTMNAGR
+729 SVPPLVG
-741 AVRGACGEA
+741 
-750 TGR
+750 

>member
-40 IQVGGAAFLYFNM
+40 IQAGGAAFLYFNM

-130 VYEPEAGVT
+130 VYEPEAGVE

-180 VTHFYEAIE
+180 VTHFYEALE

-253 DLQRIRREGLD
+253 DLQHIRREGLD

-277 QLNDMLRE
+277 QLNDMLQE

-292 YGVPR
+292 HGVPR

-431 GQLQLEDFRAA
+431 GQLQLEDFHAA
-442 AFFDAVGA
+442 AFFDQVGA
-450 VNVLSTQPLLP
+450 VNVLSAQPLVLMEGERPAP
-461 PEEAQ
+461 PTALGIFET
-466 RAHPLAIGILSI
+466 RADEGR
-478 HHGEAKLLYCSKEL
+478 LLYGNAEL
-492 MRQLRESGF
+492 DRLCQLAGF
-501 ASPEEAM
+501 DSAATAI
-508 ATYQRCTEAGC
+508 ATYHQCTGNFC
-519 ELGNARFWELVA
+519 EFGTARFWDLVA
-531 RCRRTRRVESTE
+531 RCQRTRRVEHTE

-548 NIFSIVMRRIM
+548 RIFSIAMRCIGW
-559 VDEARD
+559 DEAQD
-565 RAAYVYQLFNLSRF
+565 RAAFVYQLIDLSQF
-579 GIGHQV
+579 DICHQES
-585 RAVDVATRH
+585 AVEVATRH

-604 FTSDG
+604 FTADG
-609 QSENL
+609 KLENL
-614 IVDTTQQRVMDLD
+614 FVDTTQQRVMDLD
-627 SLSEESLR
+627 SLSEESVR

-646 RELFLTFYNI
+646 RERFIRFYDTT
-656 KTVLARARRA
+656 TVLARARHA
-666 HNDHVTAVFRV
+666 HNDHVTAIFYV
-677 RDEVSAQVQ
+677 RDESTTEAQ

-696 MDGKW
+696 LEGKW

-706 VRRIDNMDETS
+706 VRRIDNFDATAS
-717 ILHGVLQQSMCG
+717 
-729 ESVCASTMNAGR
+729 SVPPFVGGGGR
-741 AVRGACGEA
+741 I
-750 TGR
+750 GRK

>member
-1 MERETGRKLS
+1 MECGTGRRQP
-11 LPLAFCQE
+11 LPFRQE

-32 FMEQAGKE
+32 FMEYAGKE
-40 IQVGGAAFLYFNM
+40 IQSGKATFLYFNM

-130 VYEPEAGVT
+130 VYEPEAGVE

-180 VTHFYEAIE
+180 VTHFYEALE

-253 DLQRIRREGLD
+253 DLHHIRREGLD
-264 VTHISVNLSRVDF
+264 VTHISVNLSRIDF
-277 QLNDMLRE
+277 QLNDMLQE
-285 VEIICRA
+285 VKSICCA

-297 EFLHIEI
+297 GFLHIEI
-304 TESALNENDAF
+304 TESALNESDAF
-315 LKQEIARLRAQGFE
+315 LRQEIARLRSAGFE

-344 LKDFQFDML
+344 LKDFQFDMI

-361 DFETKPQSRVIL
+361 DFETKPQSRVII

-402 SIGCETLQGYLF
+402 SIGCEVLQGYLF
-414 SPPVPLAEI
+414 SPPVPFEEIRPVLEAEAGH
-423 LPILRREE
+423 LV
-431 GQLQLEDFRAA
+431 LEDFHAA
-442 AFFDAVGA
+442 AFFDQVGA
-450 VNVLSTQPLLP
+450 VNVLSARPLVLMEGERPAP
-461 PEEAQ
+461 PPALGIFET
-466 RAHPLAIGILSI
+466 RADEGR
-478 HHGEAKLLYCSKEL
+478 LLYGNAEL
-492 MRQLRESGF
+492 DRLCRLAGF
-501 ASPEEAM
+501 DSAATAI
-508 ATYQRCTEAGC
+508 ATYNQCRGDSC
-519 ELGNARFWELVA
+519 EVGNARFWDLVA
-531 RCRRTRRVESTE
+531 RCQRTRRVEHTE

-548 NIFSIVMRRIM
+548 RIFSIVMRCIGG
-559 VDEARD
+559 DEAQD
-565 RAAYVYQLFNLSRF
+565 RAAFVYQLIDLSQF
-579 GIGHQV
+579 DICHQES
-585 RAVDVATRH
+585 AVEVATRH

-604 FTSDG
+604 FTADG
-609 QSENL
+609 KLENL

-627 SLSEESLR
+627 SLSEESVR

-646 RELFLTFYNI
+646 RERFLRFYDTT
-656 KTVLARARRA
+656 TVLARARHA
-666 HNDHVTAVFRV
+666 HNDHVTAIFYV
-677 RDEVSAQVQ
+677 RDESTTEAQ

-696 MDGKW
+696 LEGKW

-706 VRRIDNMDETS
+706 VRRIDNLDATAS
-717 ILHGVLQQSMCG
+717 
-729 ESVCASTMNAGR
+729 SVPPLVG
-741 AVRGACGEA
+741 
-750 TGR
+750 

>member
-130 VYEPEAGVT
+130 VYEPEAGVA

-180 VTHFYEAIE
+180 VTHFYEALE

-238 LIDRLDLYVLQRVCE
+238 LVDRLDLYVLQRVCE
-253 DLQRIRREGLD
+253 DLQHIRREGLD
-264 VTHISVNLSRVDF
+264 VTHISVNLSRIDF
-277 QLNDMLRE
+277 QLNDMLQE
-285 VEIICRA
+285 VKSICCA

-297 EFLHIEI
+297 GFLHIEI
-304 TESALNENDAF
+304 TESALNESDTF
-315 LKQEIARLRAQGFE
+315 LKTEIGRLRGQGFE

-344 LKDFQFDML
+344 LKDFQFDMI

-361 DFETKPQSRVIL
+361 DFATKPQSRVIL

-450 VNVLSTQPLLP
+450 VNVLSTQPLVLMEGERPAP
-461 PEEAQ
+461 PPALGIFET
-466 RAHPLAIGILSI
+466 RAD
-478 HHGEAKLLYCSKEL
+478 ERRLLYGNAEL
-492 MRQLRESGF
+492 DRLCRLAGF
-501 ASPEEAM
+501 DSA
-508 ATYQRCTEAGC
+508 ATAIATNNQCRGDSC
-519 ELGNARFWELVA
+519 EVGNARFWDLVA
-531 RCRRTRRVESTE
+531 RCRRTRRVEHTE

-548 NIFSIVMRRIM
+548 RIFSIAMRCIGG
-559 VDEARD
+559 DEAQN
-565 RAAYVYQLFNLSRF
+565 RAAFVYQLIDLSQF
-579 GIGHQV
+579 DICHQES
-585 RAVDVATRH
+585 AVEVATRH

-604 FTSDG
+604 FTADG
-609 QSENL
+609 KLENL

-627 SLSEESLR
+627 SLSEEGVR

-646 RELFLTFYNI
+646 RERFLRFYDMT
-656 KTVLARARRA
+656 TVLARARHA
-666 HNDHVTAVFRV
+666 HNDHVTAIFYV
-677 RDEVSAQVQ
+677 RDEGTTEAQ

-696 MDGKW
+696 LEGKW

-706 VRRIDNMDETS
+706 VRRIDNLDATAS
-717 ILHGVLQQSMCG
+717 
-729 ESVCASTMNAGR
+729 SVPPLVG
-741 AVRGACGEA
+741 
-750 TGR
+750 

>member
-1 MERETGRKLS
+1 MECGTGRRQP
-11 LPLAFCQE
+11 LPFRQE

-32 FMEQAGKE
+32 FMEYAGKE
-40 IQVGGAAFLYFNM
+40 IQSGKATFLYFNM

-62 YGFQAGNQLLIHIAQ
+62 YGFQAGNQLLIHIAE
-77 VLSDIFGAV
+77 VLGDVFGAV

-114 AIYEAEPRLSL
+114 AIYEVEPRLSF

-130 VYEPEAGVT
+130 VYEPEAGVA

-180 VTHFYEAIE
+180 VTHFYEALE
-189 KGWIEVYYQPEV
+189 KGWIEVFYQPEV

-253 DLQRIRREGLD
+253 DLHHIRREGLD
-264 VTHISVNLSRVDF
+264 VTHISVNLSRIDF
-277 QLNDMLRE
+277 QLNDMLQE
-285 VEIICRA
+285 VKSICCA

-297 EFLHIEI
+297 GFLHIEI
-304 TESALNENDAF
+304 TESALNESDAF
-315 LKQEIARLRAQGFE
+315 LRQEIARLRSAGFE

-344 LKDFQFDML
+344 LKDFQFDMI

-361 DFETKPQSRVIL
+361 DFETKPQSRVII

-402 SIGCETLQGYLF
+402 SIGCEVLQGYLF
-414 SPPVPLAEI
+414 SPPVPFEEIRPVLEAEAGH
-423 LPILRREE
+423 LV
-431 GQLQLEDFRAA
+431 LEDFHAA
-442 AFFDAVGA
+442 AFFDQVGA
-450 VNVLSTQPLLP
+450 VNVLSARPLVLMEGERPAP
-461 PEEAQ
+461 PPALGIFET
-466 RAHPLAIGILSI
+466 RADEGR
-478 HHGEAKLLYCSKEL
+478 LLYGNAEL
-492 MRQLRESGF
+492 DRLCRLAGF
-501 ASPEEAM
+501 DSAATAI
-508 ATYQRCTEAGC
+508 ATYNQCRGDSC
-519 ELGNARFWELVA
+519 EVGNARFWDLVA
-531 RCRRTRRVESTE
+531 RCQRTRRVEHTE

-548 NIFSIVMRRIM
+548 RIFSIVMRCIGG
-559 VDEARD
+559 DEAQD
-565 RAAYVYQLFNLSRF
+565 RAAFVYQLIDLSQF
-579 GIGHQV
+579 DICHQES
-585 RAVDVATRH
+585 AVEVATRH

-604 FTSDG
+604 FTADG
-609 QSENL
+609 KLENL

-627 SLSEESLR
+627 SLSEESVR

-646 RELFLTFYNI
+646 RERFLRFYDTT
-656 KTVLARARRA
+656 TVLARARHA
-666 HNDHVTAVFRV
+666 HNDHVTAIFYV
-677 RDEVSAQVQ
+677 RDESTTEAQ

-696 MDGKW
+696 LEGKW

-706 VRRIDNMDETS
+706 VRRIDNLDATAS
-717 ILHGVLQQSMCG
+717 
-729 ESVCASTMNAGR
+729 SVPPLVG
-741 AVRGACGEA
+741 
-750 TGR
+750 

>member
-1 MERETGRKLS
+1 MECGTGRRQP
-11 LPLAFCQE
+11 LPFCQE

-32 FMEQAGKE
+32 FMEYAGKE
-40 IQVGGAAFLYFNM
+40 IQSGKATFLYFNM

-62 YGFQAGNQLLIHIAQ
+62 YGFQAGNQLLIHIAE
-77 VLSDIFGAV
+77 VLGDVFGAV

-114 AIYEAEPRLSL
+114 AIYEAEPRLSF

-130 VYEPEAGVT
+130 VYEPEAGVA

-180 VTHFYEAIE
+180 VTHFYEALE
-189 KGWIEVYYQPEV
+189 KGWIEVFYQPEV

-253 DLQRIRREGLD
+253 DLHHIRREGLD
-264 VTHISVNLSRVDF
+264 VTHISVNLSRIDF
-277 QLNDMLRE
+277 QLNDMLQE
-285 VEIICRA
+285 VKSICCA

-297 EFLHIEI
+297 GFLHIEI
-304 TESALNENDAF
+304 TESALNESDAF
-315 LKQEIARLRAQGFE
+315 LRQEIARLRSAGFE

-344 LKDFQFDML
+344 LKDFQFDMI

-361 DFETKPQSRVIL
+361 DFETKPQSRVII

-402 SIGCETLQGYLF
+402 SIGCEVLQGYLF
-414 SPPVPLAEI
+414 SPPVPFEEIRPVLEAEAGH
-423 LPILRREE
+423 LV
-431 GQLQLEDFRAA
+431 LEDFHAA
-442 AFFDAVGA
+442 AFFDQVGA
-450 VNVLSTQPLLP
+450 VNVLSARPLVLMEGERPAP
-461 PEEAQ
+461 PPALGIFET
-466 RAHPLAIGILSI
+466 RADEGR
-478 HHGEAKLLYCSKEL
+478 LLYGNAEL
-492 MRQLRESGF
+492 DRLCRLAGF
-501 ASPEEAM
+501 DSAATAI
-508 ATYQRCTEAGC
+508 ATYNQCRGDSC
-519 ELGNARFWELVA
+519 EVGNARFWDLVA
-531 RCRRTRRVESTE
+531 RCQRTRRVEHTE

-548 NIFSIVMRRIM
+548 RIFSIVMRCIGG
-559 VDEARD
+559 DEAQD
-565 RAAYVYQLFNLSRF
+565 RAAFVYQLIDLSQF
-579 GIGHQV
+579 DICHQES
-585 RAVDVATRH
+585 AVEVATRH

-604 FTSDG
+604 FTADG
-609 QSENL
+609 KLENL

-627 SLSEESLR
+627 SLSEESVR

-646 RELFLTFYNI
+646 RERFLRFYDTT
-656 KTVLARARRA
+656 TVLARARHA
-666 HNDHVTAVFRV
+666 HNDHVTAIFYV
-677 RDEVSAQVQ
+677 RDESTMEAQ

-696 MDGKW
+696 LEGKW

-706 VRRIDNMDETS
+706 VRRIDNLDATAS
-717 ILHGVLQQSMCG
+717 
-729 ESVCASTMNAGR
+729 SVPPLVG
-741 AVRGACGEA
+741 
-750 TGR
+750 

>member
-1 MERETGRKLS
+1 MECGTGRRQP
-11 LPLAFCQE
+11 LPFCQE

-40 IQVGGAAFLYFNM
+40 IQSGKATFLYFNM

-62 YGFQAGNQLLIHIAQ
+62 YGFQAGNQLLIHIAE
-77 VLSDIFGAV
+77 VLGDVFGAV

-130 VYEPEAGVT
+130 VYEPEAGVA

-180 VTHFYEAIE
+180 VTHFYEALE
-189 KGWIEVYYQPEV
+189 KGWIEVFYQPEV

-253 DLQRIRREGLD
+253 DLHHIRREGLD
-264 VTHISVNLSRVDF
+264 VTHISVNLSRIDF
-277 QLNDMLRE
+277 QLNDMLQE
-285 VEIICRA
+285 VKSICCA

-297 EFLHIEI
+297 GFLHIEI
-304 TESALNENDAF
+304 TESALNESDAF
-315 LKQEIARLRAQGFE
+315 LRQEIARLRSAGFE

-344 LKDFQFDML
+344 LKDFQFDMI

-361 DFETKPQSRVIL
+361 DFETKPQSRVII

-402 SIGCETLQGYLF
+402 SIGCEVLQGYLF
-414 SPPVPLAEI
+414 SPPVPFEEIRPVLEAEAGH
-423 LPILRREE
+423 LV
-431 GQLQLEDFRAA
+431 LEDFHAA
-442 AFFDAVGA
+442 AFFDQVGA
-450 VNVLSTQPLLP
+450 VNVLSARPLVLMEGERPAP
-461 PEEAQ
+461 PPALGIFET
-466 RAHPLAIGILSI
+466 RADEGR
-478 HHGEAKLLYCSKEL
+478 LLYGNAEL
-492 MRQLRESGF
+492 DRLCRLAGF
-501 ASPEEAM
+501 DSAATAI
-508 ATYQRCTEAGC
+508 ATYNQCRGDSC
-519 ELGNARFWELVA
+519 EVGNARFWDLVA
-531 RCRRTRRVESTE
+531 RCQRTRRVEHTE

-548 NIFSIVMRRIM
+548 RIFSIVMRCIGG
-559 VDEARD
+559 DEAQD
-565 RAAYVYQLFNLSRF
+565 RAAFVYQLIDLSQF
-579 GIGHQV
+579 DICHQES
-585 RAVDVATRH
+585 AVEVATRH

-604 FTSDG
+604 FTADG
-609 QSENL
+609 KLENL

-627 SLSEESLR
+627 SLSEESVR

-646 RELFLTFYNI
+646 RERFLRFYDTT
-656 KTVLARARRA
+656 TVLARARHA
-666 HNDHVTAVFRV
+666 HNDHVTAIFYV
-677 RDEVSAQVQ
+677 RDESTTEAQ

-696 MDGKW
+696 LEGKW

-706 VRRIDNMDETS
+706 VRRIDNLDATAS
-717 ILHGVLQQSMCG
+717 
-729 ESVCASTMNAGR
+729 SVPPLVG
-741 AVRGACGEA
+741 
-750 TGR
+750 

>member
-1 MERETGRKLS
+1 MECGTGMRQP
-11 LPLAFCQE
+11 LPFRQE

-32 FMEQAGKE
+32 FMEYAGKE
-40 IQVGGAAFLYFNM
+40 IQSGKATFLYFNM

-62 YGFQAGNQLLIHIAQ
+62 YGFQAGNQLLIHIAE
-77 VLSDIFGAV
+77 VLGDVFGAV

-114 AIYEAEPRLSL
+114 AIYETEPRLSF

-130 VYEPEAGVT
+130 VYEPEAGVA

-180 VTHFYEAIE
+180 VTHFYEALE
-189 KGWIEVYYQPEV
+189 KGWIEVFYQPEV

-253 DLQRIRREGLD
+253 DLHHIRREGLD
-264 VTHISVNLSRVDF
+264 VTHISVNLSRIDF
-277 QLNDMLRE
+277 QLNDMLQE
-285 VEIICRA
+285 VKSICCA

-297 EFLHIEI
+297 GFLHIEI
-304 TESALNENDAF
+304 TESALNESDAF
-315 LKQEIARLRAQGFE
+315 LRQEIARLRSAGFE

-344 LKDFQFDML
+344 LKDFQFDMI

-361 DFETKPQSRVIL
+361 DFETKPQSRVII

-402 SIGCETLQGYLF
+402 SIGCEVLQGYLF
-414 SPPVPLAEI
+414 SPPVPFEEIRPVLEAEAGH
-423 LPILRREE
+423 LV
-431 GQLQLEDFRAA
+431 LEDFHAA
-442 AFFDAVGA
+442 AFFDQVGA
-450 VNVLSTQPLLP
+450 VNVLSARPLVLMEGERPAP
-461 PEEAQ
+461 PPALGIFET
-466 RAHPLAIGILSI
+466 RADEGR
-478 HHGEAKLLYCSKEL
+478 LLYGNAEL
-492 MRQLRESGF
+492 DRLCRLAGF
-501 ASPEEAM
+501 DSAATAI
-508 ATYQRCTEAGC
+508 ATYNQCRGDSC
-519 ELGNARFWELVA
+519 EVGNARFWDLVA
-531 RCRRTRRVESTE
+531 RCQRTRRVEHTE

-548 NIFSIVMRRIM
+548 RIFSIVMRCIGG
-559 VDEARD
+559 DEAQD
-565 RAAYVYQLFNLSRF
+565 RAAFVYQLIDLSQF
-579 GIGHQV
+579 DICHQES
-585 RAVDVATRH
+585 AVEVATRH

-604 FTSDG
+604 FTADG
-609 QSENL
+609 KLENL

-627 SLSEESLR
+627 SLSEESVR

-646 RELFLTFYNI
+646 RERFLRFYDTT
-656 KTVLARARRA
+656 TVLARARHA
-666 HNDHVTAVFRV
+666 HNDHVTAIFYV
-677 RDEVSAQVQ
+677 RDESTTEAQ

-696 MDGKW
+696 LEGKW

-706 VRRIDNMDETS
+706 VRRIDNLDATAS
-717 ILHGVLQQSMCG
+717 
-729 ESVCASTMNAGR
+729 SVPPLVG
-741 AVRGACGEA
+741 
-750 TGR
+750 

>member
-1 MERETGRKLS
+1 MECGTGRRQP
-11 LPLAFCQE
+11 LPFRQE

-32 FMEQAGKE
+32 FMEYAGKE
-40 IQVGGAAFLYFNM
+40 IQSGKATFLYFNM

-62 YGFQAGNQLLIHIAQ
+62 YGFQAGNQLLIHIAE
-77 VLSDIFGAV
+77 VLGDVFGAV

-114 AIYEAEPRLSL
+114 AIYEAEPRLSF

-130 VYEPEAGVT
+130 VYEPEAGVA

-180 VTHFYEAIE
+180 VTHFYEALE

-253 DLQRIRREGLD
+253 DLHHIRREGLD
-264 VTHISVNLSRVDF
+264 VTHISVNLSRIDF
-277 QLNDMLRE
+277 QLNDMLQE
-285 VEIICRA
+285 VKSICCA

-297 EFLHIEI
+297 GFLHIEI
-304 TESALNENDAF
+304 TESALNESDAF
-315 LKQEIARLRAQGFE
+315 LRQEIARLRSAGFE

-344 LKDFQFDML
+344 LKDFQFDMI

-361 DFETKPQSRVIL
+361 DFETKPQSRVII

-402 SIGCETLQGYLF
+402 SIGCEVLQGYLF
-414 SPPVPLAEI
+414 SPPVPFEEIRPVLEAEAGH
-423 LPILRREE
+423 LV
-431 GQLQLEDFRAA
+431 LEDFHAA
-442 AFFDAVGA
+442 AFFDQVGA
-450 VNVLSTQPLLP
+450 VNVLSARPLVLMEGERPAP
-461 PEEAQ
+461 PPALGIFET
-466 RAHPLAIGILSI
+466 RADEGR
-478 HHGEAKLLYCSKEL
+478 LLYGNAEL
-492 MRQLRESGF
+492 DRLCRLAGF
-501 ASPEEAM
+501 DSAATAI
-508 ATYQRCTEAGC
+508 ATYNQCRGDSC
-519 ELGNARFWELVA
+519 EVGNARFWDLVA
-531 RCRRTRRVESTE
+531 RCQRTRRVEHTE

-548 NIFSIVMRRIM
+548 RIFSIVMRCIGG
-559 VDEARD
+559 DEAQD
-565 RAAYVYQLFNLSRF
+565 RAAFVYQLIDLSQF
-579 GIGHQV
+579 DICHQES
-585 RAVDVATRH
+585 AVEVATRH

-604 FTSDG
+604 FTADG
-609 QSENL
+609 KLENL

-627 SLSEESLR
+627 SLSEESVR

-646 RELFLTFYNI
+646 RERFLRFYDTT
-656 KTVLARARRA
+656 TVLARARHA
-666 HNDHVTAVFRV
+666 HNDHVTAIFYV
-677 RDEVSAQVQ
+677 RDESTTEAQ

-696 MDGKW
+696 LEGKW

-706 VRRIDNMDETS
+706 VRRIDNLDATAS
-717 ILHGVLQQSMCG
+717 
-729 ESVCASTMNAGR
+729 SVPPLVG
-741 AVRGACGEA
+741 
-750 TGR
+750 

>member
-100 RAAHVALEVERART
+100 RIAHVALEVEHART

-130 VYEPEAGVT
+130 VYEPEVGVT

-180 VTHFYEAIE
+180 VTHFYEALE

-238 LIDRLDLYVLQRVCE
+238 LVDRLDLYVLQRVCE

-277 QLNDMLRE
+277 QLNDMLQE

-292 YGVPR
+292 HGVPR

-450 VNVLSTQPLLP
+450 VNVLSTQPLVLMEGERSAP
-461 PEEAQ
+461 PPALGIFET
-466 RAHPLAIGILSI
+466 RADEGR
-478 HHGEAKLLYCSKEL
+478 LLYGNAEL
-492 MRQLRESGF
+492 DRLCQLAGF
-501 ASPEEAM
+501 DSAATAI
-508 ATYQRCTEAGC
+508 ATYNQCRGDSC
-519 ELGNARFWELVA
+519 EVGNARFWDLVA
-531 RCRRTRRVESTE
+531 RCQRTRRVEHTE

-548 NIFSIVMRRIM
+548 RIFSIAMRCIGG
-559 VDEARD
+559 DEAQD
-565 RAAYVYQLFNLSRF
+565 RAAFVYQLIDLSQF
-579 GIGHQV
+579 DICPQES
-585 RAVDVATRH
+585 AVEVATRH

-604 FTSDG
+604 FTADG
-609 QSENL
+609 KLENL

-627 SLSEESLR
+627 SLSEESVR

-646 RELFLTFYNI
+646 RERFIRFYDTT
-656 KTVLARARRA
+656 TVLARARHA
-666 HNDHVTAVFRV
+666 HNDHVTAIFYV
-677 RDEVSAQVQ
+677 RDESTTEAQ

-696 MDGKW
+696 LEGKW

-706 VRRIDNMDETS
+706 VRRIDNFDATAS
-717 ILHGVLQQSMCG
+717 
-729 ESVCASTMNAGR
+729 SVPPFVGGGGR
-741 AVRGACGEA
+741 I
-750 TGR
+750 GRK

>member
-1 MERETGRKLS
+1 MECGTGRRQP
-11 LPLAFCQE
+11 LPFRQE

-32 FMEQAGKE
+32 FMEYAGKE
-40 IQVGGAAFLYFNM
+40 IQSGKATFLYFNM

-130 VYEPEAGVT
+130 VYEPEAGVE

-180 VTHFYEAIE
+180 VTHFYEALE

-253 DLQRIRREGLD
+253 DLHHIRREGLD
-264 VTHISVNLSRVDF
+264 VTHISVNLSRIDF
-277 QLNDMLRE
+277 QLNDMLQE
-285 VEIICRA
+285 VKSICCA

-297 EFLHIEI
+297 GFLHIEI
-304 TESALNENDAF
+304 TESALNESDAF
-315 LKQEIARLRAQGFE
+315 LRQEIARLRSAGFE

-344 LKDFQFDML
+344 LKDFQFDMI

-361 DFETKPQSRVIL
+361 DFETKPQSRVII

-402 SIGCETLQGYLF
+402 SIGCEVLQGYLF
-414 SPPVPLAEI
+414 SPPVPFEEIRPVLEAEAGH
-423 LPILRREE
+423 LV
-431 GQLQLEDFRAA
+431 LEDFHAA
-442 AFFDAVGA
+442 AFFDQVGA
-450 VNVLSTQPLLP
+450 VNVLSARPLVLMEGERPAP
-461 PEEAQ
+461 PPALGIFET
-466 RAHPLAIGILSI
+466 RADEGR
-478 HHGEAKLLYCSKEL
+478 LLYGNAEL
-492 MRQLRESGF
+492 DRLCRLAGF
-501 ASPEEAM
+501 DSAATAI
-508 ATYQRCTEAGC
+508 ATYNQCRGDSC
-519 ELGNARFWELVA
+519 EVGNARFWDLVA
-531 RCRRTRRVESTE
+531 RCQRTRRVEHTE

-548 NIFSIVMRRIM
+548 RIFSIVMRCIGG
-559 VDEARD
+559 DEAQD
-565 RAAYVYQLFNLSRF
+565 RAAFVYQLIDLSQF
-579 GIGHQV
+579 DICHQES
-585 RAVDVATRH
+585 AVEVATRH

-604 FTSDG
+604 FTADG
-609 QSENL
+609 KLENL

-627 SLSEESLR
+627 SLSEESVR

-646 RELFLTFYNI
+646 RERFLRFYDTT
-656 KTVLARARRA
+656 TVLARARHA
-666 HNDHVTAVFRV
+666 HNDHVTAIFYV
-677 RDEVSAQVQ
+677 RDESTMEAQ

-696 MDGKW
+696 LEGKW

-706 VRRIDNMDETS
+706 VRRIDNLDATAS
-717 ILHGVLQQSMCG
+717 
-729 ESVCASTMNAGR
+729 SVPPLVG
-741 AVRGACGEA
+741 
-750 TGR
+750 

>member
-77 VLSDIFGAV
+77 VLSDVFGAV

-130 VYEPEAGVT
+130 VYEPEAGVA

-180 VTHFYEAIE
+180 VTHFYEALE

-253 DLQRIRREGLD
+253 DLHHIRREGLD
-264 VTHISVNLSRVDF
+264 VTHISVNLSRIDF
-277 QLNDMLRE
+277 QLNDMLQE
-285 VEIICRA
+285 VKSLCCA

-304 TESALNENDAF
+304 TESALNESDTF
-315 LKQEIARLRAQGFE
+315 LKTEIGRLRGQGFE

-344 LKDFQFDML
+344 LKDFQFDMI

-361 DFETKPQSRVIL
+361 DFETKPQSRVII

-388 AEGVETEEQYAFLK
+388 AEGVETEKQYAFLK
-402 SIGCETLQGYLF
+402 SIGCEVLQGYLF
-414 SPPVPLAEI
+414 SPPVPFEEIRPVLEAEAGH
-423 LPILRREE
+423 LV
-431 GQLQLEDFRAA
+431 LEDFHAA
-442 AFFDAVGA
+442 AFFDQVGA
-450 VNVLSTQPLLP
+450 VNVLSARPLVLMEGERPAP
-461 PEEAQ
+461 PPALGIFET
-466 RAHPLAIGILSI
+466 RADEGR
-478 HHGEAKLLYCSKEL
+478 LLYGNAEL
-492 MRQLRESGF
+492 DRLCRLAGF
-501 ASPEEAM
+501 DSA
-508 ATYQRCTEAGC
+508 ATAIATNNQCRGDSC
-519 ELGNARFWELVA
+519 EVGNARFWDLVA
-531 RCRRTRRVESTE
+531 RCRRTRRVEHTE

-548 NIFSIVMRRIM
+548 RIFSIAMRCIGG
-559 VDEARD
+559 DEVQD
-565 RAAYVYQLFNLSRF
+565 RAAFVYQLIDLSQF
-579 GIGHQV
+579 DICHQES
-585 RAVDVATRH
+585 AVEVATRH

-604 FTSDG
+604 FTADG
-609 QSENL
+609 KLENL

-627 SLSEESLR
+627 SLSEEGVR

-646 RELFLTFYNI
+646 RERFLRFYDMT
-656 KTVLARARRA
+656 TVLARARHA
-666 HNDHVTAVFRV
+666 HNDHVTAIFYV
-677 RDEVSAQVQ
+677 RDEGTTEAQ

-696 MDGKW
+696 LEGKW

-706 VRRIDNMDETS
+706 VRRIDNLDATAS
-717 ILHGVLQQSMCG
+717 
-729 ESVCASTMNAGR
+729 SVPPLVG
-741 AVRGACGEA
+741 
-750 TGR
+750 

>member
-11 LPLAFCQE
+11 LSLPFRQE

-32 FMEQAGKE
+32 FMEQAGRE
-40 IQVGGAAFLYFNM
+40 IEKGAAVFLYFNM

-100 RAAHVALEVERART
+100 RIAHVALEVERART

-130 VYEPEAGVT
+130 VYEPEPGVT

-201 RALTREI
+201 RALTRRV

-238 LIDRLDLYVLQRVCE
+238 LVDRLDLYVLQRVCE

-277 QLNDMLRE
+277 QLNDMLQE
-285 VEIICRA
+285 VDIICCA
-292 YGVPR
+292 HGVPR

-304 TESALNENDAF
+304 TESALNESDTF
-315 LKQEIARLRAQGFE
+315 LKTEIGRLRGQGFE

-344 LKDFQFDML
+344 LKDFQFDVL

-361 DFETKPQSRVIL
+361 DFATKPQSRVIL

-431 GQLQLEDFRAA
+431 GQLELEDFRAA
-442 AFFDAVGA
+442 SFFDAVGA

-478 HHGEAKLLYCSKEL
+478 HHGAAKLLYCSREL
-492 MRQLRESGF
+492 ARQLREAGF
-501 ASPEEAM
+501 TSPEEAM
-508 ATYQRCTEAGC
+508 ATYRRDAEGGR

-548 NIFSIVMRRIM
+548 NIFSIVMRCIM

-565 RAAYVYQLFNLSRF
+565 RAAYVYQLFNLSQL

-585 RAVDVATRH
+585 HAVDVATRH

-609 QSENL
+609 RSENL

-627 SLSEESLR
+627 SLSEASLR

-646 RELFLTFYNI
+646 REMFLTFYDI
-656 KTVLARARRA
+656 GTACARARRA

-677 RDEVSAQVQ
+677 RDEGSAEAQ
-686 PQMFIIVPFR
+686 PQMFILVPFR
-696 MDGKW
+696 MDGQW

-706 VRRIDNMDETS
+706 VRRIDNMDESS
-717 ILHGVLQQSMCG
+717 ILHGVLQQTVCG
-729 ESVCASTMNAGR
+729 ESACASMDAGR
-741 AVRGACGEA
+741 AVRGACDEA
-750 TGR
+750 GR

>member
-1 MERETGRKLS
+1 MECGTGMRQP
-11 LPLAFCQE
+11 LPFRQE

-32 FMEQAGKE
+32 FMEYAGKE
-40 IQVGGAAFLYFNM
+40 IQSGKATFLYFNM

-62 YGFQAGNQLLIHIAQ
+62 YGFQAGNQLLIHIAE
-77 VLSDIFGAV
+77 VLGDVFGAV

-130 VYEPEAGVT
+130 VYEPEAGVA

-180 VTHFYEAIE
+180 VTHFYEALE

-253 DLQRIRREGLD
+253 DLHHIRREGLD
-264 VTHISVNLSRVDF
+264 VTHISVNLSRIDF
-277 QLNDMLRE
+277 QLNDMLQE
-285 VEIICRA
+285 VKSICCA

-297 EFLHIEI
+297 GFLHIEI
-304 TESALNENDAF
+304 TESALNESDAF
-315 LKQEIARLRAQGFE
+315 LRQEIARLRSAGFE

-344 LKDFQFDML
+344 LKDFQFDMI

-361 DFETKPQSRVIL
+361 DFETKPQSRVII

-402 SIGCETLQGYLF
+402 SIGCEVLQGYLF
-414 SPPVPLAEI
+414 SPPVPFEEIRPVLEAEAGH
-423 LPILRREE
+423 LV
-431 GQLQLEDFRAA
+431 LEDFHAA
-442 AFFDAVGA
+442 AFFDQVGA
-450 VNVLSTQPLLP
+450 VNVLSARPLVLMEGERPAP
-461 PEEAQ
+461 PPALGIFET
-466 RAHPLAIGILSI
+466 RADEGR
-478 HHGEAKLLYCSKEL
+478 LLYGNAEL
-492 MRQLRESGF
+492 DRLCRLAGF
-501 ASPEEAM
+501 DSAATAI
-508 ATYQRCTEAGC
+508 ATYNQCRGDSC
-519 ELGNARFWELVA
+519 EVGNARFWDLVA
-531 RCRRTRRVESTE
+531 RCQRTRRVEHTE

-548 NIFSIVMRRIM
+548 RIFSIVMRCIGG
-559 VDEARD
+559 DEAQD
-565 RAAYVYQLFNLSRF
+565 RAAFVYQLIDLSQF
-579 GIGHQV
+579 DICHQES
-585 RAVDVATRH
+585 AVEVATRH

-604 FTSDG
+604 FTADG
-609 QSENL
+609 KLENL

-627 SLSEESLR
+627 SLSEESVR

-646 RELFLTFYNI
+646 RERFLRFYDTT
-656 KTVLARARRA
+656 TVLARARHA
-666 HNDHVTAVFRV
+666 HNDHVTAIFYV
-677 RDEVSAQVQ
+677 RDESTTEAQ

-696 MDGKW
+696 LEGKW

-706 VRRIDNMDETS
+706 VRRIDNLDATAS
-717 ILHGVLQQSMCG
+717 
-729 ESVCASTMNAGR
+729 SVPPLVG
-741 AVRGACGEA
+741 
-750 TGR
+750 

>member
-11 LPLAFCQE
+11 LPLAFRQE

-130 VYEPEAGVT
+130 VYEPEAGVA

-180 VTHFYEAIE
+180 VTHFYEALE

-253 DLQRIRREGLD
+253 DLHHIRREGLD
-264 VTHISVNLSRVDF
+264 VTHISVNLSRIDF
-277 QLNDMLRE
+277 QLNDMLQE
-285 VEIICRA
+285 VKSLCCA

-304 TESALNENDAF
+304 TESALNESDTF
-315 LKQEIARLRAQGFE
+315 LKTEIGRLRGQGFE

-344 LKDFQFDML
+344 LKDFQFDMI

-361 DFETKPQSRVIL
+361 DFETKPQSRVII

-402 SIGCETLQGYLF
+402 SIGCEVLQGYLF
-414 SPPVPLAEI
+414 SPPVPFEEIRPVLEAEAGH
-423 LPILRREE
+423 LV
-431 GQLQLEDFRAA
+431 LEDFHAA
-442 AFFDAVGA
+442 AFFDQVGA
-450 VNVLSTQPLLP
+450 VNVLSARPLVLMEGERPAP
-461 PEEAQ
+461 PPALGIFET
-466 RAHPLAIGILSI
+466 RADEGR
-478 HHGEAKLLYCSKEL
+478 LLYGNAEL
-492 MRQLRESGF
+492 DRLCRLAGF
-501 ASPEEAM
+501 DSAATAI
-508 ATYQRCTEAGC
+508 ATYHQCTGNFC
-519 ELGNARFWELVA
+519 EFGNARFWDLVA
-531 RCRRTRRVESTE
+531 RCRRTRRVEHTE

-548 NIFSIVMRRIM
+548 RIFSIAMRCIGG
-559 VDEARD
+559 DEVQD
-565 RAAYVYQLFNLSRF
+565 RAAFVYQLIDLSQF
-579 GIGHQV
+579 DICHQES
-585 RAVDVATRH
+585 AVEVATRH

-604 FTSDG
+604 FTADG
-609 QSENL
+609 KLENL
-614 IVDTTQQRVMDLD
+614 IVDTTQQRVMDFD
-627 SLSEESLR
+627 SLSEEGVR

-646 RELFLTFYNI
+646 RERFLRFYDMT
-656 KTVLARARRA
+656 TVLARARHA
-666 HNDHVTAVFRV
+666 HNDHVTAIFYV
-677 RDEVSAQVQ
+677 RDEGTTEAQ

-696 MDGKW
+696 LEGKW

-706 VRRIDNMDETS
+706 VRRIDNFDATAS
-717 ILHGVLQQSMCG
+717 
-729 ESVCASTMNAGR
+729 SVPPFVGGGGR
-741 AVRGACGEA
+741 IGKK
-750 TGR
+750 

>member
-1 MERETGRKLS
+1 MECGTGRRQP
-11 LPLAFCQE
+11 LPFRQE

-32 FMEQAGKE
+32 FMEYAGKE
-40 IQVGGAAFLYFNM
+40 IQSGKATFLYFNM

-62 YGFQAGNQLLIHIAQ
+62 YGFQAGNQLLIHIAE
-77 VLSDIFGAV
+77 VLGDVFGAV

-114 AIYEAEPRLSL
+114 AIYEAEPRLSF

-130 VYEPEAGVT
+130 VYEPEAGVA

-180 VTHFYEAIE
+180 VTHFYEALE
-189 KGWIEVYYQPEV
+189 KGWIEVFYQPEV

-253 DLQRIRREGLD
+253 DLHHIRREGLD
-264 VTHISVNLSRVDF
+264 VTHISVNLSRIDF
-277 QLNDMLRE
+277 QLNDMLQE
-285 VEIICRA
+285 VKSICCA

-297 EFLHIEI
+297 GFLHIEI
-304 TESALNENDAF
+304 TESALNESDAF
-315 LKQEIARLRAQGFE
+315 LRQEIARLRSAGFE

-344 LKDFQFDML
+344 LKDFQFDMI

-361 DFETKPQSRVIL
+361 DFETKPQSRVII

-402 SIGCETLQGYLF
+402 SIGCEVLQGYLF
-414 SPPVPLAEI
+414 SPPVPFEEIRPVLEAEAGH
-423 LPILRREE
+423 LV
-431 GQLQLEDFRAA
+431 LEDFHAA
-442 AFFDAVGA
+442 AFFDQVGA
-450 VNVLSTQPLLP
+450 VNVLSARPLVLMEGERPAP
-461 PEEAQ
+461 PPALGIFET
-466 RAHPLAIGILSI
+466 RADEGR
-478 HHGEAKLLYCSKEL
+478 LLYGNAEL
-492 MRQLRESGF
+492 DRLSRLAGF
-501 ASPEEAM
+501 DSAATAI
-508 ATYQRCTEAGC
+508 ATYNQCRGDSC
-519 ELGNARFWELVA
+519 EVGNARFWDLVA
-531 RCRRTRRVESTE
+531 RCQRTRRVEHTE

-548 NIFSIVMRRIM
+548 RIFSIVMRCIGG
-559 VDEARD
+559 DEAQD
-565 RAAYVYQLFNLSRF
+565 RAAFVYQLIDLSQF
-579 GIGHQV
+579 DICHQES
-585 RAVDVATRH
+585 AVEVATRH

-604 FTSDG
+604 FTADG
-609 QSENL
+609 KLENL

-627 SLSEESLR
+627 SLSEESVR

-646 RELFLTFYNI
+646 WERFLRFYDTT
-656 KTVLARARRA
+656 TVLARARHA
-666 HNDHVTAVFRV
+666 HNDHVTAIFYV
-677 RDEVSAQVQ
+677 RDESTTEAQ

-696 MDGKW
+696 LEGKW

-706 VRRIDNMDETS
+706 VRRIDNLDATAS
-717 ILHGVLQQSMCG
+717 
-729 ESVCASTMNAGR
+729 SVPPLVG
-741 AVRGACGEA
+741 
-750 TGR
+750 

>member
-1 MERETGRKLS
+1 MECGTGRRQP
-11 LPLAFCQE
+11 LPFRQE

-130 VYEPEAGVT
+130 VYEPEAGVA

-180 VTHFYEAIE
+180 VTHFYEALE
-189 KGWIEVYYQPEV
+189 KGWIEVFYQPEV

-253 DLQRIRREGLD
+253 DLHHIRREGLD
-264 VTHISVNLSRVDF
+264 VTHISVNLSRIDF
-277 QLNDMLRE
+277 QLNDMLQE
-285 VEIICRA
+285 VKSICCA

-297 EFLHIEI
+297 GFLHIEI
-304 TESALNENDAF
+304 TESALNESDAF
-315 LKQEIARLRAQGFE
+315 LRQEIARLRSAGFE

-344 LKDFQFDML
+344 LKDFQFDMI

-361 DFETKPQSRVIL
+361 DFETKPQSRVII

-402 SIGCETLQGYLF
+402 SIGCEVLQGYLF
-414 SPPVPLAEI
+414 SPPVPFEEIRPVLEAEAGH
-423 LPILRREE
+423 LV
-431 GQLQLEDFRAA
+431 LEDFHAA
-442 AFFDAVGA
+442 AFFDQVGA
-450 VNVLSTQPLLP
+450 VNVLSARPLVLMEGERPAP
-461 PEEAQ
+461 PPALGIFET
-466 RAHPLAIGILSI
+466 RADEGR
-478 HHGEAKLLYCSKEL
+478 LLYGNAEL
-492 MRQLRESGF
+492 DRLCRLAGF
-501 ASPEEAM
+501 DSAATAI
-508 ATYQRCTEAGC
+508 ATYNQCRGDSC
-519 ELGNARFWELVA
+519 EVGNARFWDLVA
-531 RCRRTRRVESTE
+531 RCQRTRRVEHTE

-548 NIFSIVMRRIM
+548 RIFSIVMRCIGG
-559 VDEARD
+559 DEAQD
-565 RAAYVYQLFNLSRF
+565 RAAFVYQLIDLSQF
-579 GIGHQV
+579 DICHQES
-585 RAVDVATRH
+585 AVEVATRH

-604 FTSDG
+604 FTADG
-609 QSENL
+609 KLENL

-627 SLSEESLR
+627 SLSEESVR

-646 RELFLTFYNI
+646 RERFLRFYDTT
-656 KTVLARARRA
+656 TVLARARHA
-666 HNDHVTAVFRV
+666 HNDHVTAIFYV
-677 RDEVSAQVQ
+677 RDESTTEAQ

-696 MDGKW
+696 LEGKW

-706 VRRIDNMDETS
+706 VRRIDNLDATAS
-717 ILHGVLQQSMCG
+717 
-729 ESVCASTMNAGR
+729 SVPPLVG
-741 AVRGACGEA
+741 
-750 TGR
+750 